1 MPSLRAGCLR
11 FRLMAGPQLTLA
23 PRDKAEV
30 RPLAEYAEQAYLDY
44 SMYVILDRAL
54 PHLADGLK
62 PVQRR
67 IVYAMS
73 ELGLAATAKPRKS
86 ARTIGDVIG
95 KFHPHGDAAC
105 YEAMVH
111 LAQPFAYR
119 HPLVD
124 GHGNFGAADD
134 PKSFAAMRYT
144 EARLTAYA
152 QTLLA
157 ELGQGTVNWADNFDG
172 TLKEPE
178 LLPAQLPNLLI
189 NGSSGIAVG
198 MSTDIPPHNLG
209 ELAEALERIAARP
222 KLHYD
227 TLSSL
232 IPGPDF
238 PTGGV
243 LITPAEEIREMY
255 RKGHGILRL
264 RGTWKREEGTV
275 VIHELPWQVSGSRLL
290 EQIAKQ
296 MRAKR
301 LPMLENLRDESDHEN
316 PVRLILIPRS
326 SRVDVDALIAHL
338 YATTDLER
346 SVRVNLNVIGQDG
359 RPRVRD
365 LRGLLVEWLQ
375 FRRATLRR
383 RLEHRENQVSVRL
396 HVLEGLMIAYLN
408 LDEVIAIVRYEDDPK
423 ARLMKRFNLSAEQ
436 ADGILN
442 IRLRNL
448 ARIEEQKLLAEQDEL
463 EAEREDLRATLGDRH
478 KFDKLMITEF
488 RALAKEHGNKR
499 RTRIVDSAPPAAAF
513 QDEDVTPAEPITV
526 VLSRHGFARAGKG
539 HELDSAGLNF
549 RPGDDLLCDLP
560 CKSNQQVVFLSSE
573 GRVYTLPAHSLPS
586 ARTLGEPL
594 SSRFN
599 VADGERW
606 SGMMGGDPET
616 RWLVCGTRGHG
627 FMAKTG
633 GLYSRSRS
641 GKAFL
646 NLPDKAEPLM
656 PVPSPDGTVRVA
668 AVSDD
673 GRLLLFPAE
682 ELPEAAAGRGVLLI
696 GLKNGERLAAATLI
710 GLRDRLIMQCGDRK
724 MTLRGQALESY
735 AGKRARRGRALPRG
749 WQKNVTRL
757 ARDPFRG
764 G

>member
-1 MPSLRAGCLR
+1 
-11 FRLMAGPQLTLA
+11 MAGPQLTLA
-23 PRDKAEV
+23 PRDNAQAQ
-30 RPLAEYAEQAYLDY
+30 PLAEYAEQAYLDY

-124 GHGNFGAADD
+124 GHGNFGAVDD

-157 ELGQGTVNWADNFDG
+157 ELGQGTVDWADNFDG
-172 TLKEPE
+172 SLKEPE

-198 MSTDIPPHNLG
+198 MSTDIPPHNLR
-209 ELAEALERIAARP
+209 ELAEALERVAAHP

-227 TLSSL
+227 TLFSL

-243 LITPAEEIREMY
+243 LITPAEEIQEMY
-255 RKGHGILRL
+255 RTGHGILRL

-296 MRAKR
+296 MRARR

-316 PVRLILIPRS
+316 PVRLVLIPRS

-338 YATTDLER
+338 YATTDLEK

-365 LRGLLVEWLQ
+365 LRGLLVEWLR
-375 FRRATLRR
+375 FRRATVRR
-383 RLEHRENQVSVRL
+383 RLEHREGQVSTRL
-396 HVLEGLMIAYLN
+396 HVLEGLLIAYLN
-408 LDEVIAIVRYEDDPK
+408 LDEVINIVRYEDDPK
-423 ARLMKRFNLSAEQ
+423 ASLMERFNLSAEQ

-463 EAEREDLRATLGDRH
+463 EAERKDLRATLGDSH
-478 KFDKLMITEF
+478 KFDKLMIAEF
-488 RALAKEHGNKR
+488 RALALEHGDER

-513 QDEDVTPAEPITV
+513 QEEDVTPAESLTV

-539 HELDSAGLNF
+539 HELDSASLSF
-549 RPGDDLLCDLP
+549 RPGDEMLCDLP
-560 CKSNQQVVFLSSE
+560 CKSIQQVVFLSSE
-573 GRVYTLPAHSLPS
+573 GRVYSLAAHSLPS

-599 VADGERW
+599 MSDGARW
-606 SGMMGGDPET
+606 SGVMGGDPET

-627 FMAKTG
+627 FMARTG
-633 GLYSRSRS
+633 GLYTRSRA

-646 NLPDKAEPLM
+646 NLPDQAKPLL
-656 PVPSPDGTVRVA
+656 PVPAPSGAVRVA

-682 ELPEAAAGRGVLLI
+682 ELPEAAGGRGVLLI

-710 GLRDRLIMQCGDRK
+710 GPRDRLIIQCGDRK

-735 AGKRARRGRALPRG
+735 FGKRALRGRALPRG

-757 ARDPFRG
+757 APDPFRG

>member
-1 MPSLRAGCLR
+1 MG
-11 FRLMAGPQLTLA
+11 GPQLTLV
-23 PRDKAEV
+23 PRENAET

-95 KFHPHGDAAC
+95 KFHPHGDSAC

-124 GHGNFGAADD
+124 GHGNFGAVDD

-157 ELGQGTVNWADNFDG
+157 ELGQGTVEWTDNFDG

-178 LLPAQLPNLLI
+178 LLPAQLPNVLI

-198 MSTDIPPHNLG
+198 MSTDIPPHNLR
-209 ELAEALERIAARP
+209 ELAVALERIAARP
-222 KLHYD
+222 KLQYD
-227 TLSSL
+227 TLLGL

-238 PTGGV
+238 PTGGE
-243 LITPAEEIREMY
+243 LITPAAEIGEIY
-255 RKGHGILRL
+255 RKGQGVLRV
-264 RGTWKREEGTV
+264 RAAWKREEGAV
-275 VIHELPWQVSGSRLL
+275 VVHELPWQVSGSRVL

-316 PVRLILIPRS
+316 PVRLVLVPRS
-326 SRVDVDALIAHL
+326 ARVDADALMAHL
-338 YATTDLER
+338 FATTDLER
-346 SVRVNLNVIGQDG
+346 SLRVNMNVIGEDG

-365 LRGLLVEWLQ
+365 LRDMLAEWLK

-383 RLEHRENQVSVRL
+383 RLKHREDQVSMRL

-408 LDEVIAIVRYEDDPK
+408 LDEVIRIVRYEENPRD
-423 ARLMKRFNLSAEQ
+423 RLMERFKLSREQ
-436 ADGILN
+436 AEGILN

-448 ARIEEQKLLAEQDEL
+448 ARIEEEKLLAEQDEL
-463 EAEREDLRATLGDRH
+463 EAEREVLRTTLADKS
-478 KFDKLMITEF
+478 KFDRLMIDEF
-488 RALAKEHGNKR
+488 RKLAETHGDER
-499 RTRIVDSAPPAAAF
+499 RTRIVDGAPPAAAF
-513 QDEDVTPAEPITV
+513 QDEDVTPAEPVTV
-526 VLSRHGFARAGKG
+526 VLSRHGFARTGKG
-539 HELDSAGLNF
+539 HELDSASLSF
-549 RPGDDLLCDLP
+549 RPGDELLCDLP

-586 ARTLGEPL
+586 ARTHGEPL

-599 VADGERW
+599 VADGARFV
-606 SGMMGGDPET
+606 GVLGGDPQS

-627 FMAKTG
+627 FLANTG
-633 GLYSRSRS
+633 KLFSRSRS

-646 NLPDKAEPLM
+646 NLPEDSRPLM
-656 PVPSPDGTVRVA
+656 PVPALESDSRVA
-668 AVSDD
+668 AVSED
-673 GRLLLFPAE
+673 GRLLLFPAA
-682 ELPEAAAGRGVLLI
+682 ELPEAASGRGVLLI
-696 GLKNGERLAAATLI
+696 GLKKSERLAAATVI
-710 GLRDRLIMQCGDRK
+710 GLRDRLIVHCGERK
-724 MTLRGQALESY
+724 MTLRGQTLEGY
-735 AGKRARRGRALPRG
+735 LGKRALRGRMLPRG

>member
-1 MPSLRAGCLR
+1 
-11 FRLMAGPQLTLA
+11 MAGPQLRLV
-23 PRDKAEV
+23 PRENAEA

-95 KFHPHGDAAC
+95 KFHPHGDSAC

-124 GHGNFGAADD
+124 GHGNFGAIDD

-157 ELGQGTVNWADNFDG
+157 ELGQGTVDWTDNFDG

-178 LLPAQLPNLLI
+178 LLPAQLPNVLV

-198 MSTDIPPHNLG
+198 MSTDIPPHNLR
-209 ELAEALERIAARP
+209 ELAVALERLAARP
-222 KLHYD
+222 GMRYA
-227 TLSSL
+227 TLAGL

-238 PTGGV
+238 PTGGE
-243 LITPAEEIREMY
+243 LITPAAEILEIY
-255 RKGHGILRL
+255 RKGRGVLRV
-264 RGTWKREEGTV
+264 RASWKREAGAV
-275 VIHELPWQVSGSRLL
+275 VIHELPWQVSGSRVL

-316 PVRLILIPRS
+316 PVRLVLQPRS
-326 SRVDVDALIAHL
+326 ARVDMEALMAHL
-338 YATTDLER
+338 FATTDLER
-346 SVRVNLNVIGQDG
+346 SLRVNLNVIGEDG

-365 LRGLLVEWLQ
+365 LRGMLVEWLG
-375 FRRATLRR
+375 FRRGTLRR
-383 RLEHRENQVSVRL
+383 RLKHREDQVSMRL
-396 HVLEGLMIAYLN
+396 HILEGLMIAYLN
-408 LDEVIAIVRYEDDPK
+408 LDEVIAIVRYEDNPK
-423 ARLMKRFNLSAEQ
+423 ARLMERFRLSSEQ

-463 EAEREDLRATLGDRH
+463 EAEREVLRATLGDKA
-478 KFDKLMITEF
+478 KFDKLMISEF
-488 RALAKEHGNKR
+488 RALAGEHGDGR
-499 RTRIVDSAPPAAAF
+499 RTRIVDGAPPAAAF
-513 QDEDVTPAEPITV
+513 QEEDVTPAEPLTV

-539 HELDSAGLNF
+539 HELDSAGLGF
-549 RPGDDLLCDLP
+549 RPGDELLCDLP
-560 CKSNQQVVFLSSE
+560 CKSNQQVVFLSNE
-573 GRVYTLPAHSLPS
+573 GRVYSLPAHSLPS
-586 ARTLGEPL
+586 ARTHGEPL

-599 VADGERW
+599 LADGARF
-606 SGMMGGDPET
+606 SGMIGGDPES

-627 FMAKTG
+627 FVATAGK
-633 GLYSRSRS
+633 LVSRSRS

-646 NLPDKAEPLM
+646 NLPEGAEPLL
-656 PVPSPDGTVRVA
+656 PVPALAPNSRVA
-668 AVSDD
+668 AVSGD
-673 GRLLLFPAE
+673 GRLLLFPLA
-682 ELPEAAAGRGVLLI
+682 ELPESAAGRGVLLI
-696 GLKNGERLAAATLI
+696 GLKKSERLAAATVI
-710 GLRDRLIMQCGDRK
+710 GLRDRLEVHCGKRK
-724 MTLRGQALESY
+724 MTLRGQALENY
-735 AGKRARRGRALPRG
+735 AGKRALRGRLLPRG

-757 ARDPFRG
+757 ARDSFRG

>member
-1 MPSLRAGCLR
+1 
-11 FRLMAGPQLTLA
+11 MAGPQLKLV
-23 PRDKAEV
+23 PRDSAEA

-54 PHLADGLK
+54 PHLSDGLK

-124 GHGNFGAADD
+124 GHGNFGAVDD

-157 ELGQGTVNWADNFDG
+157 ELDQGTVEWADNFDG

-178 LLPAQLPNLLI
+178 LLPAPLPNLLV

-198 MSTDIPPHNLG
+198 MSTDIPPHNLR
-209 ELAEALERIAARP
+209 ELAAVVERLARQP
-222 KLHYD
+222 RLSLR
-227 TLSSL
+227 TLCSL
-232 IPGPDF
+232 VPGPDF
-238 PTGGV
+238 PTGGE
-243 LITPAEEIREMY
+243 LITPREELKEIY
-255 RKGHGILRL
+255 RKGRGVMRL
-264 RGTWKREEGTV
+264 RASFTREDSSI
-275 VIHELPWQVSGSRLL
+275 VIHELPWQVSGSRVL
-290 EQIAKQ
+290 EQIARQ
-296 MRAKR
+296 MNAKR
-301 LPMLENLRDESDHEN
+301 LPMLEGLRDESDHEN
-316 PVRLILIPRS
+316 PVRLVLTPRS
-326 SRVDVDALIAHL
+326 SRVDMDALMAHL
-338 YATTDLER
+338 FATTDLER
-346 SVRVNLNVIGQDG
+346 FVRVNLNVIGQDG

-365 LRGLLVEWLQ
+365 LRGLLLEWLA

-383 RLEHRENQVSVRL
+383 RLAYREDQVSQRL

-408 LDEVIAIVRYEDDPK
+408 LDEVIRIVRYEDDPK
-423 ARLMKRFNLSAEQ
+423 ARLMETFNLSAEQ
-436 ADGILN
+436 ANGILN

-448 ARIEEQKLLAEQDEL
+448 ARIEEEKLLAEQEEL
-463 EAEREDLRATLGDRH
+463 EAERDELRTMLADSA
-478 KFDKLMITEF
+478 KFDELMISEF
-488 RALAKEHGNKR
+488 RELAKTHGDER
-499 RTRIVDSAPPAAAF
+499 RTRIVDDAPAAQAF
-513 QDEDVTPAEPITV
+513 QEEDVTPAQALTV

-539 HELDSAGLNF
+539 HELDSAALSF
-549 RPGDDLLCDLP
+549 RPGDELLGGLP
-560 CKSNQQVVFLSSE
+560 CKSNQQVVFLSND
-573 GRVYTLPAHSLPS
+573 GRVYTLLAHSLPS

-599 VADGERW
+599 VADGATW
-606 SGMMGGDPET
+606 SGLMGGPPER
-616 RWLVCGTRGHG
+616 RWLICATGGHG
-627 FMAKTG
+627 FVAALG
-633 GLYSRSRS
+633 GLYTRSRV

-646 NLPDKAEPLM
+646 KLAEESEPM
-656 PVPSPDGTVRVA
+656 QPAPVPDPDSRVA
-668 AVSDD
+668 AVSSA
-673 GRLLLFPAE
+673 GRLLLFPLA
-682 ELPEAAAGRGVLLI
+682 ELPEAAGGRGVLLMKLGEGENLRAAIVI
-696 GLKNGERLAAATLI
+696 GA
-710 GLRDRLIMQCGDRK
+710 RDRLVVHCGQRK
-724 MTLRGQALESY
+724 MTLRGQALEKY
-735 AGKRARRGRALPRG
+735 AGKRALRGRLLPRG
-749 WQKNVTRL
+749 WHNNVTRL

>member
-1 MPSLRAGCLR
+1 MG
-11 FRLMAGPQLTLA
+11 GPQLTLV
-23 PRDKAEV
+23 PRENAET

-95 KFHPHGDAAC
+95 KFHPHGDSAC

-124 GHGNFGAADD
+124 GHGNFGAVDD

-157 ELGQGTVNWADNFDG
+157 ELGQGTVEWTDNFDG

-178 LLPAQLPNLLI
+178 LLPAQLPNVLV

-198 MSTDIPPHNLG
+198 MSTDIPPHNLR
-209 ELAEALERIAARP
+209 ELSVALERIAARP

-227 TLSSL
+227 TLLGL

-238 PTGGV
+238 PTGGE
-243 LITPAEEIREMY
+243 LITPAAEIQEIY
-255 RKGHGILRL
+255 RKGQGVLRV
-264 RGTWKREEGTV
+264 RAAWKREEGAV
-275 VIHELPWQVSGSRLL
+275 VVHELPWQVSGSRVL

-316 PVRLILIPRS
+316 PVRLVLVPRS
-326 SRVDVDALIAHL
+326 ARVDAEALMAHL
-338 YATTDLER
+338 FATTDLER
-346 SVRVNLNVIGQDG
+346 SLRVNMNVIGEDG

-365 LRGLLVEWLQ
+365 LRDMLAEWLK

-383 RLEHRENQVSVRL
+383 RLKHREDQVSMRL

-408 LDEVIAIVRYEDDPK
+408 LDEVIRIVRYEENPRD
-423 ARLMKRFNLSAEQ
+423 RLMERFKLSREQ
-436 ADGILN
+436 AEGILN

-448 ARIEEQKLLAEQDEL
+448 ARIEEEKLLAEQDEL
-463 EAEREDLRATLGDRH
+463 EAEREELRTTLADKP
-478 KFDKLMITEF
+478 KFDKLMIDEF
-488 RALAKEHGNKR
+488 RKLAETHGDER

-513 QDEDVTPAEPITV
+513 QDEDVTPAEPVTV
-526 VLSRHGFARAGKG
+526 VLSRHGFARTGKG
-539 HELDSAGLNF
+539 HELDSASLSF
-549 RPGDDLLCDLP
+549 RPGDELLCDLP
-560 CKSNQQVVFLSSE
+560 CKSNQQVVFLSNE

-586 ARTLGEPL
+586 ARTHGEPL

-599 VADGERW
+599 LADGARFV
-606 SGMMGGDPET
+606 GVLGGDPQS

-627 FMAKTG
+627 FLANTG
-633 GLYSRSRS
+633 KLFSRSRS

-646 NLPDKAEPLM
+646 NLPEDSRPLM
-656 PVPSPDGTVRVA
+656 PVPALESDSRVA
-668 AVSDD
+668 AVSED

-682 ELPEAAAGRGVLLI
+682 EMPEAASGRGVLLI
-696 GLKNGERLAAATLI
+696 GLKKSERLAAATVI
-710 GLRDRLIMQCGDRK
+710 GLRDRLIVQCGERK
-724 MTLRGQALESY
+724 MTLRGQTLEGY
-735 AGKRARRGRALPRG
+735 LGKRTLRGRMLPRG

>member
-1 MPSLRAGCLR
+1 
-11 FRLMAGPQLTLA
+11 MAGPQLTLA
-23 PRDKAEV
+23 PRENAET

-95 KFHPHGDAAC
+95 KFHPHGDSAC

-124 GHGNFGAADD
+124 GHGNFGAIDD

-157 ELGQGTVNWADNFDG
+157 ELGQGTVEWTDNFDG

-178 LLPAQLPNLLI
+178 LLPAQLPNVLI

-198 MSTDIPPHNLG
+198 MSTDIPPHNLR
-209 ELAEALERIAARP
+209 ELAVALERIAARP

-227 TLSSL
+227 TLLGL

-238 PTGGV
+238 PTGGE
-243 LITPAEEIREMY
+243 LITPAAEIREIY
-255 RKGHGILRL
+255 RKGQGVLRV
-264 RGTWKREEGTV
+264 RAAWKREEGAV
-275 VIHELPWQVSGSRLL
+275 VVHELPWQVSGSRVL

-316 PVRLILIPRS
+316 PVRLVLAPRS
-326 SRVDVDALIAHL
+326 ARVDAEALMAHL
-338 YATTDLER
+338 FATTDLER
-346 SVRVNLNVIGQDG
+346 SLRVNMNVIGEDG

-365 LRGLLVEWLQ
+365 LRDLLVEWLK

-383 RLEHRENQVSVRL
+383 RLKHREDQVSMRL

-408 LDEVIAIVRYEDDPK
+408 LDEVIRIVRYEENPRD
-423 ARLMKRFNLSAEQ
+423 RLMERFKLSREQ
-436 ADGILN
+436 AEGILN

-448 ARIEEQKLLAEQDEL
+448 ARIEEEKLLAEQEEL
-463 EAEREDLRATLGDRH
+463 EAEREVLRAILADKAKLDR
-478 KFDKLMITEF
+478 LMIDEF
-488 RALAKEHGNKR
+488 RKLAETHGDER

-513 QDEDVTPAEPITV
+513 QDEDVTPAESVTV
-526 VLSRHGFARAGKG
+526 VLSSHGFARAGKG
-539 HELDSAGLNF
+539 HELDSASLSF
-549 RPGDDLLCDLP
+549 RPGDELLCDLP
-560 CKSNQQVVFLSSE
+560 CKSNQQVVFLSNE

-586 ARTLGEPL
+586 ARTHGEPL

-599 VADGERW
+599 VADGARFV
-606 SGMMGGDPET
+606 GMLGGDPKS

-627 FMAKTG
+627 FLANTG
-633 GLYSRSRS
+633 KLFSRSRS

-646 NLPDKAEPLM
+646 NLPEDSRPLM
-656 PVPSPDGTVRVA
+656 PVPALESDSRVA
-668 AVSDD
+668 AVSED

-682 ELPEAAAGRGVLLI
+682 ELPQAASGRGVLLI
-696 GLKNGERLAAATLI
+696 GLKKSERLAAATVI
-710 GLRDRLIMQCGDRK
+710 GLRDRLIVHCGERR
-724 MTLRGQALESY
+724 MTLRGQALEGY
-735 AGKRARRGRALPRG
+735 LGKRALRGRMLPRG

>member
-1 MPSLRAGCLR
+1 
-11 FRLMAGPQLTLA
+11 MAGPQLTLV
-23 PRDKAEV
+23 PRDNAEA

-124 GHGNFGAADD
+124 GHGNFGAVDD

-157 ELGQGTVNWADNFDG
+157 ELGQGTVEWTDNFDG

-198 MSTDIPPHNLG
+198 MSTDIPPHNLR
-209 ELAEALERIAARP
+209 ELVRALEKVAARP
-222 KLHYD
+222 KIHYD
-227 TLSSL
+227 TLCSL

-238 PTGGV
+238 PMGGK
-243 LITPAEEIREMY
+243 LITPCEEIQEIY
-255 RKGHGILRL
+255 KKGQGVLRL
-264 RGTWKREEGTV
+264 RAAWRNEDGAI
-275 VIHELPWQVSGSRLL
+275 VIHELPWQVSGSRVL

-301 LPMLENLRDESDHEN
+301 LPMLENLRDESDHES
-316 PVRLILIPRS
+316 PVRLVLVPRS
-326 SRVDVDALIAHL
+326 SRVNLDALMAHL
-338 YATTDLER
+338 FATTDLER
-346 SVRVNLNVIGQDG
+346 SLRVNMNIIGEDG

-365 LRGLLVEWLQ
+365 LRGVLVEWLA

-383 RLEHRENQVSVRL
+383 RLKYREDQVSMRL
-396 HVLEGLMIAYLN
+396 HVLEGLLIAYLN
-408 LDEVIAIVRYEDDPK
+408 LDEVIAIVRYEDNPK
-423 ARLMKRFNLSAEQ
+423 ARLMERFNLSSEQ
-436 ADGILN
+436 AEGILN

-448 ARIEEQKLLAEQDEL
+448 ARIEEQKLLAEQEEL
-463 EAEREDLRATLGDRH
+463 EAEREALRSTLDDKV
-478 KFDKLMITEF
+478 KFDKLMISEF
-488 RALAKEHGNKR
+488 RALAEKHGDAR
-499 RTRIVDSAPPAAAF
+499 RTRIVDGAPPAAAF
-513 QDEDVTPAEPITV
+513 QEEDVTPAEPLTV

-539 HELDSAGLNF
+539 HELDSASLSF
-549 RPGDDLLCDLP
+549 RPGDELLCDLP
-560 CKSNQQVVFLSSE
+560 CKSNQQVVFLNSE
-573 GRVYTLPAHSLPS
+573 GRVYSLVSHSLPS

-599 VADGERW
+599 LPDGAQW
-606 SGMMGGDPET
+606 SGMLGGDPKS

-627 FMAKTG
+627 FLAKTSA
-633 GLYSRSRS
+633 LYSRARS

-646 NLPDKAEPLM
+646 NLPEGAQPLP
-656 PVPSPDGTVRVA
+656 PVAAPGGKCIVA

-682 ELPEAAAGRGVLLI
+682 ELPEAAGGRGVLLM
-696 GLKNGERLAAATLI
+696 GLKNGEQLVAATLI
-710 GLRDRLIMQCGDRK
+710 GLRDRLIVHCGARK
-724 MTLRGQALESY
+724 MTLRGQSLENY
-735 AGKRARRGRALPRG
+735 LGKRALRGRMLPRG
-749 WQKNVTRL
+749 WQNNITRL
-757 ARDPFRG
+757 QCDPFRG

>member
-1 MPSLRAGCLR
+1 
-11 FRLMAGPQLTLA
+11 MAGPQLTLV
-23 PRDKAEV
+23 PRENADR

-95 KFHPHGDAAC
+95 KFHPHGDSAC

-124 GHGNFGAADD
+124 GHGNFGAIDD

-157 ELGQGTVNWADNFDG
+157 ELGQGTVDWTDNFDG

-178 LLPAQLPNLLI
+178 LLPAQLPNVLI

-198 MSTDIPPHNLG
+198 MSTDIPPHNLR
-209 ELAEALERIAARP
+209 ELAVALERIAARP
-222 KLHYD
+222 GLHYD
-227 TLSSL
+227 TLGGL

-238 PTGGV
+238 PTGGE
-243 LITPAEEIREMY
+243 LITPAEEIREIY
-255 RKGHGILRL
+255 KKGQGVLRV
-264 RGTWKREEGTV
+264 RASWKREEGSV
-275 VIHELPWQVSGSRLL
+275 VIHELPWQVSGSRVL
-290 EQIAKQ
+290 EQIARQ

-316 PVRLILIPRS
+316 PVRLVLTPRS
-326 SRVDVDALIAHL
+326 SRVDIDALMAHL
-338 YATTDLER
+338 FATTDLER
-346 SVRVNLNVIGQDG
+346 SLRVNLNVIGEDG

-365 LRGLLVEWLQ
+365 LRGILVEWLE

-383 RLEHRENQVSVRL
+383 RLKYREDQVSLRL

-408 LDEVIAIVRYEDDPK
+408 LDEVIAIVRYQDDPK
-423 ARLMKRFNLSAEQ
+423 ARLMERFNLSSEQ
-436 ADGILN
+436 AEGILN

-448 ARIEEQKLLAEQDEL
+448 ARIEEQKLLAEQEQL
-463 EAEREDLRATLGDRH
+463 EAERKVLRATLADKAR
-478 KFDKLMITEF
+478 FDKLMIAEF
-488 RALAKEHGNKR
+488 RELAGKHGDER
-499 RTRIVDSAPPAAAF
+499 RTRIVDGAPPAAAF
-513 QDEDVTPAEPITV
+513 QEADVTPAEPLTV

-539 HELDSAGLNF
+539 HELDSAGLGF
-549 RPGDDLLCDLP
+549 RPGDELLCDLP
-560 CKSNQQVVFLSSE
+560 CKSNQQVVFLSNE
-573 GRVYTLPAHSLPS
+573 GRVYTLSAHSLPS
-586 ARTLGEPL
+586 ARTHGEPL

-599 VADGERW
+599 VADGARF
-606 SGMMGGDPET
+606 SGMMGGDPDS

-627 FMAKTG
+627 FLATTG
-633 GLYSRSRS
+633 RLYSRSRA

-646 NLPDKAEPLM
+646 NLPEDAEPLL
-656 PVPSPDGTVRVA
+656 PAPAPGPDCRVA
-668 AVSDD
+668 AASGD
-673 GRLLLFPAE
+673 GRLLLFPLE
-682 ELPEAAAGRGVLLI
+682 EMPEAASGRGAMLI
-696 GLKNGERLAAATLI
+696 GLKKSERLAAATVL
-710 GLRDRLIMQCGDRK
+710 GPRDRLVVHCGERK
-724 MTLRGQALESY
+724 MTLRGQALEKFL
-735 AGKRARRGRALPRG
+735 GKRALRGRLLPRG

>member
-1 MPSLRAGCLR
+1 
-11 FRLMAGPQLTLA
+11 MAGPQLTLV
-23 PRDKAEV
+23 PRENAEA

-95 KFHPHGDAAC
+95 KFHPHGDSAC

-124 GHGNFGAADD
+124 GHGNFGAIDD

-157 ELGQGTVNWADNFDG
+157 ELGQGTVDWTDNFDG

-178 LLPAQLPNLLI
+178 LLPAQLPNVLV

-198 MSTDIPPHNLG
+198 MSTDIPPHNLR
-209 ELAEALERIAARP
+209 ELAVALERLAARP
-222 KLHYD
+222 GMRYG
-227 TLSSL
+227 TLAGL

-238 PTGGV
+238 PTGGE
-243 LITPAEEIREMY
+243 LITPAAEIREIY
-255 RKGHGILRL
+255 RKGRGVLRV
-264 RGTWKREEGTV
+264 RASWKREAGAV
-275 VIHELPWQVSGSRLL
+275 VVHELPWQVSGSRVL

-316 PVRLILIPRS
+316 PVRLVLQPRS
-326 SRVDVDALIAHL
+326 SRVDMDALMAHL
-338 YATTDLER
+338 FATTDLER
-346 SVRVNLNVIGQDG
+346 SLRVNLNVIGEDG

-365 LRGLLVEWLQ
+365 LRGMLVEWLG

-383 RLEHRENQVSVRL
+383 RLKHREDQVSMRL
-396 HVLEGLMIAYLN
+396 HILEGLMIAYLN
-408 LDEVIAIVRYEDDPK
+408 LDEVIAIVRYENNPK
-423 ARLMKRFNLSAEQ
+423 ARLMERFRLSSEQ

-448 ARIEEQKLLAEQDEL
+448 ARIEEQKLLAEQDAL
-463 EAEREDLRATLGDRH
+463 EAEREVLRATLGDKA
-478 KFDKLMITEF
+478 KFDKLMISEF
-488 RALAKEHGNKR
+488 RTLAGEHGDGR
-499 RTRIVDSAPPAAAF
+499 RTRIVDGAAPAAAF
-513 QDEDVTPAEPITV
+513 QEEDVTPAEPLTV

-539 HELDSAGLNF
+539 HELDSAGLGF
-549 RPGDDLLCDLP
+549 RPGDELLCDLP
-560 CKSNQQVVFLSSE
+560 CKSNQQVVFLSNE
-573 GRVYTLPAHSLPS
+573 GRVYSLPAHSLPS
-586 ARTLGEPL
+586 ARTHGEPL

-599 VADGERW
+599 LADGARF
-606 SGMMGGDPET
+606 SGMIGGDPDS

-627 FMAKTG
+627 FLATAAR
-633 GLYSRSRS
+633 LYSRSRA

-646 NLPDKAEPLM
+646 NLPEGAQPLL
-656 PVPSPDGTVRVA
+656 PVPALAPNSRVA
-668 AVSDD
+668 AVSGD
-673 GRLLLFPAE
+673 GRLLLFPSA
-682 ELPEAAAGRGVLLI
+682 ELPESAAGRGVLLI
-696 GLKNGERLAAATLI
+696 GLKKTEHLAAATVI
-710 GLRDRLIMQCGDRK
+710 GPRDRLLVHCGKRK
-724 MTLRGQALESY
+724 MTLRGQALENY
-735 AGKRARRGRALPRG
+735 AGKRALRGRLLPRG

-757 ARDPFRG
+757 GRDPFRG

>member
-1 MPSLRAGCLR
+1 
-11 FRLMAGPQLTLA
+11 MAGPQLTLV
-23 PRDKAEV
+23 PRENAEK

-95 KFHPHGDAAC
+95 KFHPHGDSAC

-124 GHGNFGAADD
+124 GHGNFGAVDD

-157 ELGQGTVNWADNFDG
+157 ELGQGTVDWTDNFDG

-178 LLPAQLPNLLI
+178 LLPAQLPNVLI
-189 NGSSGIAVG
+189 NGSTGIAVG
-198 MSTDIPPHNLG
+198 MSTDIPPHNLR
-209 ELAEALERIAARP
+209 ELAAALERIAARP

-227 TLSSL
+227 TLAGL
-232 IPGPDF
+232 LPGPDF
-238 PTGGV
+238 PTGGE
-243 LITPAEEIREMY
+243 LITPAKEIQEIY
-255 RKGHGILRL
+255 RKGQGVFRV
-264 RGTWKREEGTV
+264 RASWKREQDVV
-275 VIHELPWQVSGSRLL
+275 VIHELPWQVPGSRVL
-290 EQIAKQ
+290 EQIARQ
-296 MRAKR
+296 MTAKR

-316 PVRLILIPRS
+316 PVRLVLAPRS
-326 SRVDVDALIAHL
+326 SRVDVDALMGHL
-338 YATTDLER
+338 FATTDLER
-346 SVRVNLNVIGQDG
+346 SLRVNLNVIGEDG

-365 LRGLLVEWLQ
+365 LRGMLVEWLK

-383 RLEHRENQVSVRL
+383 RLKHREDQVSMRL
-396 HVLEGLMIAYLN
+396 HILEGLMIAYLN
-408 LDEVIAIVRYEDDPK
+408 LDEVIAIVRYEDDPGT
-423 ARLMKRFNLSAEQ
+423 RLMERFNLSREQ
-436 ADGILN
+436 AEGILN

-448 ARIEEQKLLAEQDEL
+448 ARIEEEKLLAEQDEL
-463 EAEREDLRATLGDRH
+463 EAEREALRAKLADKAR
-478 KFDKLMITEF
+478 FDKLMIAEF
-488 RALAKEHGNKR
+488 RELAEEHGDER
-499 RTRIVDSAPPAAAF
+499 RTRIVDDAAPAAAY
-513 QDEDVTPAEPITV
+513 QEEDVTPAEPLTV

-539 HELDSAGLNF
+539 HELDSAALSF
-549 RPGDDLLCDLP
+549 RPGDELLCDLP

-586 ARTLGEPL
+586 ARTHGEPL

-606 SGMMGGDPET
+606 SGVMGGDPGS

-627 FMAKTG
+627 FVASTAK
-633 GLYSRSRS
+633 LFSRSRA

-646 NLPDKAEPLM
+646 NLAEDSEPLL
-656 PVPSPDGTVRVA
+656 PVPVLDSPCRVA
-668 AVSDD
+668 AVSGD
-673 GRLLLFPAE
+673 GRLLLFGVD
-682 ELPEAAAGRGVLLI
+682 ELPESAAGRGVLLI
-696 GLKNGERLAAATLI
+696 GLKNGERLAAATII
-710 GLRDRLIMQCGDRK
+710 GPRDRLLVHCGQRR
-724 MTLRGQALESY
+724 MTLRGKTLENY
-735 AGKRARRGRALPRG
+735 LGKRALRGRMLPRG
-749 WQKNVTRL
+749 WQRNVTML

>member
-1 MPSLRAGCLR
+1 MG
-11 FRLMAGPQLTLA
+11 GPQLTLV
-23 PRDKAEV
+23 PRENAET

-95 KFHPHGDAAC
+95 KFHPHGDSAC

-124 GHGNFGAADD
+124 GHGNFGAVDD

-157 ELGQGTVNWADNFDG
+157 ELGQGTVEWTDNFDG

-178 LLPAQLPNLLI
+178 LLPAQLPNVLI

-198 MSTDIPPHNLG
+198 MSTDIPPHNLR
-209 ELAEALERIAARP
+209 ELAVALERIAARP

-227 TLSSL
+227 TLLGL

-238 PTGGV
+238 PTGGE
-243 LITPAEEIREMY
+243 LITPVAEIGEIY
-255 RKGHGILRL
+255 RKGQGVLRV
-264 RGTWKREEGTV
+264 RAAWKREEGAV
-275 VIHELPWQVSGSRLL
+275 VVHELPWQVSGSRVL

-316 PVRLILIPRS
+316 PVRLVLVPRS
-326 SRVDVDALIAHL
+326 ARVDADALMAHL
-338 YATTDLER
+338 FATTDLER
-346 SVRVNLNVIGQDG
+346 SLRVNMNVIGEDG

-365 LRGLLVEWLQ
+365 LRDMLVEWLK

-383 RLEHRENQVSVRL
+383 RLKYREDQVSMRL

-408 LDEVIAIVRYEDDPK
+408 LDEVIRIVRYEENPRD
-423 ARLMKRFNLSAEQ
+423 RLMERFKLSREQ
-436 ADGILN
+436 AEGILN

-448 ARIEEQKLLAEQDEL
+448 ARIEEEKLLAEQDEL
-463 EAEREDLRATLGDRH
+463 EAEREELRTTLADKP
-478 KFDKLMITEF
+478 KFDKLMIDEF
-488 RALAKEHGNKR
+488 RKLAETHGDER

-513 QDEDVTPAEPITV
+513 QDEDVTPAEPVTV
-526 VLSRHGFARAGKG
+526 VLSRHGFARTGKG
-539 HELDSAGLNF
+539 HELDSASLSF
-549 RPGDDLLCDLP
+549 RPGDELLCDLP
-560 CKSNQQVVFLSSE
+560 CKSNQQVVFLSNE

-586 ARTLGEPL
+586 ARTHGEPL

-599 VADGERW
+599 VADGARFV
-606 SGMMGGDPET
+606 GVLGGDPQS
-616 RWLVCGTRGHG
+616 RWLVCGNRGHG
-627 FMAKTG
+627 FLANTG
-633 GLYSRSRS
+633 KLFSRSRS

-646 NLPDKAEPLM
+646 NLPEDSRPLT
-656 PVPSPDGTVRVA
+656 PVPALESDSRVA
-668 AVSDD
+668 AVSED

-682 ELPEAAAGRGVLLI
+682 ELPEAASGRGVLLI
-696 GLKNGERLAAATLI
+696 GLKKSERLAAATVI
-710 GLRDRLIMQCGDRK
+710 GLRDRLIVHCGERR
-724 MTLRGQALESY
+724 MTLRGQTLDGY
-735 AGKRARRGRALPRG
+735 LGKRALRGRMLPRG
-749 WQKNVTRL
+749 WQNNVTRL

>member
-1 MPSLRAGCLR
+1 
-11 FRLMAGPQLTLA
+11 MAGPQLTLV
-23 PRDKAEV
+23 PRESAET

-54 PHLADGLK
+54 PNLADGLK

-95 KFHPHGDAAC
+95 KFHPHGDSAC

-124 GHGNFGAADD
+124 GHGNFGAVDD

-157 ELGQGTVNWADNFDG
+157 ELGQGTVDWADNFDG
-172 TLKEPE
+172 TLKEPQ
-178 LLPAQLPNLLI
+178 LLPAQLPNVLV

-198 MSTDIPPHNLG
+198 MSTDIPPHNLR
-209 ELAEALERIAARP
+209 ELAVALERIAARP

-227 TLSSL
+227 TLTGL
-232 IPGPDF
+232 VPGPDF
-238 PTGGV
+238 PTGGE
-243 LITPAEEIREMY
+243 LITPPTEIREIY
-255 RKGHGILRL
+255 RKGQGVLRV
-264 RGTWKREEGTV
+264 RASWKREDGAV
-275 VIHELPWQVSGSRLL
+275 VIHELPWQVSGSRVL

-296 MRAKR
+296 MRSKR
-301 LPMLENLRDESDHEN
+301 LPMLENLRDESDHES
-316 PVRLILIPRS
+316 PVRLVLVPRS
-326 SRVDVDALIAHL
+326 PRVDVDALMAHL
-338 YATTDLER
+338 FATTDLER
-346 SVRVNLNVIGQDG
+346 SIRVNLNVIGEDG

-365 LRGLLVEWLQ
+365 LRGILVEWLA
-375 FRRATLRR
+375 FRRSTLRR
-383 RLEHRENQVSVRL
+383 RLKYREEQVSMRL

-423 ARLMKRFNLSAEQ
+423 ARLTERFNLSSEQ
-436 ADGILN
+436 AEGILN

-448 ARIEEQKLLAEQDEL
+448 ARIEEEKLLAEQEEL
-463 EAEREDLRATLGDRH
+463 EAEREVLRATLADKAQFDR
-478 KFDKLMITEF
+478 LMISEL
-488 RALAKEHGNKR
+488 RKLADAHGNER
-499 RTRIVDSAPPAAAF
+499 RTRIVDSAPPATAF
-513 QDEDVTPAEPITV
+513 QEEDVTPAEPLTV

-539 HELDSAGLNF
+539 HELDSAGLGF
-549 RPGDDLLCDLP
+549 RPGDELLCDLP
-560 CKSNQQVVFLSSE
+560 CKSNQQVVFLSNE

-586 ARTLGEPL
+586 ARTHGEPL
-594 SSRFN
+594 TSRFN
-599 VADGERW
+599 VADGARW
-606 SGMMGGDPET
+606 SGMIGGDPES

-627 FMAKTG
+627 FLATTG
-633 GLYSRSRS
+633 KLYSRSRS

-646 NLPDKAEPLM
+646 NLPEDAEPLM
-656 PVPSPDGTVRVA
+656 PVPVMEPKSRVA
-668 AVSDD
+668 AVSVD

-682 ELPEAAAGRGVLLI
+682 ELPDAGAGRGVLLI
-696 GLKNGERLAAATLI
+696 GLKKSERLAAATVI
-710 GLRDRLIMQCGDRK
+710 GPRDRLVVHCGMRT
-724 MTLRGQALESY
+724 MTLRGQTLENY
-735 AGKRARRGRALPRG
+735 LGKRALRGRMLPRG
-749 WQKNVTRL
+749 WQKSVTRL

>member
-1 MPSLRAGCLR
+1 
-11 FRLMAGPQLTLA
+11 MAGPQLKLVPVDSGEA
-23 PRDKAEV
+23 

-124 GHGNFGAADD
+124 GHGNFGAVDD

-157 ELGQGTVNWADNFDG
+157 ELGQGTVEWADNFDG
-172 TLKEPE
+172 SLKEPE
-178 LLPAQLPNLLI
+178 LLPAPLPNLLV

-198 MSTDIPPHNLG
+198 MSTDIPPHNLR
-209 ELAEALERIAARP
+209 ELALAVERLARSP
-222 KLHYD
+222 R
-227 TLSSL
+227 TSL
-232 IPGPDF
+232 DRLCGIVPAPDF
-238 PTGGV
+238 PTGGE
-243 LITPAEEIREMY
+243 LITPPEELKEIY
-255 RKGHGILRL
+255 RKGQGVMRL
-264 RGTWKREEGTV
+264 RASYKREGAAIV
-275 VIHELPWQVSGSRLL
+275 VHELPWQVSGSKVL
-290 EQIAKQ
+290 EQIARQ
-296 MRAKR
+296 MNAKR

-316 PVRLILIPRS
+316 PVRLVLMPRS
-326 SRVDVDALIAHL
+326 SRVDVDALMAHL
-338 YATTDLER
+338 FATTDLER

-365 LRGLLVEWLQ
+365 LRGLLVEWLA

-383 RLEHRENQVSVRL
+383 RLRHREDQVSMRL
-396 HVLEGLMIAYLN
+396 HILEGLMIAYLN
-408 LDEVIAIVRYEDDPK
+408 LDEVIRIVRYEDEPK
-423 ARLMKRFNLSAEQ
+423 ARLMERFNLSAEQ

-448 ARIEEQKLLAEQDEL
+448 ARIEEEKLLAEQDQL
-463 EAEREDLRATLGDRH
+463 EAERDGLRATLADSA
-478 KFDKLMITEF
+478 KFDKLMISEF
-488 RALAKEHGNKR
+488 RALAETHGDER
-499 RTRIVDSAPPAAAF
+499 RTRIVDGAPAAQAF
-513 QDEDVTPAEPITV
+513 QEEDLTPAEAVTV

-549 RPGDDLLCDLP
+549 RPGDELLCDLA
-560 CKSNQQVVFLSSE
+560 CKSNQQVVFLSDE

-599 VADGERW
+599 VADGAAW
-606 SGMMGGDPET
+606 SGVIGGDPEG
-616 RWLVCGTRGHG
+616 RWLVCATRGHG
-627 FMAKTG
+627 FVVATG
-633 GLYSRSRS
+633 GLYSRSRA

-646 NLPDKAEPLM
+646 NLADQSEPLQPA
-656 PVPSPDGTVRVA
+656 PVPGPESLVA

-673 GRLLLFPAE
+673 GRLLLFPVR
-682 ELPEAAAGRGVLLI
+682 ELPESAAGRGALLI
-696 GLKNGERLAAATLI
+696 GLKDGERLAAATVI
-710 GLRDRLIMQCGDRK
+710 GPRDRLLVHCGERR
-724 MTLRGQALESY
+724 MTLRGRALASY
-735 AGKRARRGRALPRG
+735 AGKRALRGRLLPRG
-749 WQKNVTRL
+749 WRNNVTRL

>member
-1 MPSLRAGCLR
+1 
-11 FRLMAGPQLTLA
+11 MAGPQLTLV
-23 PRDKAEV
+23 PRDSAEAQ
-30 RPLAEYAEQAYLDY
+30 PLAEYAEQAYLDY

-124 GHGNFGAADD
+124 GHGNFGAVDD
-134 PKSFAAMRYT
+134 PRSFAAMRYT

-152 QTLLA
+152 QALLA
-157 ELGQGTVNWADNFDG
+157 ELDQGTVDWADNFDG

-178 LLPAQLPNLLI
+178 LLPARLPNVLV

-198 MSTDIPPHNLG
+198 MSTDIPPHNLL
-209 ELAEALERIAARP
+209 ELAAALERLAARP
-222 KLHYD
+222 KLQHD
-227 TLSSL
+227 ALCRL

-238 PTGGV
+238 PTGGE
-243 LITPAEEIREMY
+243 LITSAEEIGRIY
-255 RKGHGILRL
+255 RTGRGALRL
-264 RGTWKREEGTV
+264 RGTWRREEGTA
-275 VIHELPWQVSGSRLL
+275 VICELPWQVPGSRVL
-290 EQIAKQ
+290 EQIARQ

-301 LPMLENLRDESDHEN
+301 LPMLEDLRDESDHEN
-316 PVRLILIPRS
+316 PVRLVLVPRS
-326 SRVDVDALIAHL
+326 SRVDIRALMAHL
-338 YATTDLER
+338 FATTDLER
-346 SVRVNLNVIGQDG
+346 SVRVNLNAIGQDG
-359 RPRVRD
+359 RPRVRS
-365 LRGLLVEWLQ
+365 LRSLLVEWLQ

-383 RLEHRENQVSVRL
+383 RLKHREDQVSTRL
-396 HVLEGLMIAYLN
+396 HILEGLMLACLN
-408 LDEVIAIVRYEDDPK
+408 LDEVIAIVRHEDDPRG
-423 ARLMKRFNLSAEQ
+423 RLMDHFSLSAEQ

-448 ARIEEQKLLAEQDEL
+448 ARIEEQKMLAEQDRL
-463 EAEREDLRATLGDRH
+463 EAEREALRAILDDKAR
-478 KFDKLMITEF
+478 FDKLMIAEF
-488 RALAKEHGNKR
+488 REQAREHGDER
-499 RTRIVDSAPPAAAF
+499 RTRIVDDAPPASAF
-513 QDEDVTPAEPITV
+513 QEQDLTPAEPVTV

-539 HELDSAGLNF
+539 HDLDSASLNF
-549 RPGDDLLCDLP
+549 RPGDELLCDLS
-560 CKSNQQVVFLSSE
+560 CKSNQQVVFLSNE
-573 GRVYTLPAHSLPS
+573 GRVYSLPTHSLPS
-586 ARTLGEPL
+586 ARTHGEPL

-599 VADGERW
+599 LADGARF
-606 SGMMGGDPET
+606 SGMIGGDPES

-627 FMAKTG
+627 FLATVGK
-633 GLYSRSRS
+633 LFSRSRS

-646 NLPDKAEPLM
+646 NLPEGAQPLL
-656 PVPSPDGTVRVA
+656 PVPALEPDSRVA
-668 AVSDD
+668 AVSGD
-673 GRLLLFPAE
+673 GRLLLFPSA
-682 ELPEAAAGRGVLLI
+682 ELPESAAGRGVLLI
-696 GLKNGERLAAATLI
+696 GLKNAEYLAAATVI
-710 GLRDRLIMQCGDRK
+710 GLRDRLEVHCGARR
-724 MTLRGQALESY
+724 MTLRGQALENY
-735 AGKRARRGRALPRG
+735 VGRRALRGRLLPRG

>member
-1 MPSLRAGCLR
+1 MG
-11 FRLMAGPQLTLA
+11 GPQLKLVPA
-23 PRDKAEV
+23 DSAEP

-54 PHLADGLK
+54 PHLGDGLK

-124 GHGNFGAADD
+124 GHGNFGAVDD

-157 ELGQGTVNWADNFDG
+157 ELGQGTVEWADNFDG
-172 TLKEPE
+172 TLKEPQ
-178 LLPAQLPNLLI
+178 LLPAPLPNLLI

-198 MSTDIPPHNLG
+198 MSTDIPPHNMR
-209 ELAEALERIAARP
+209 ELAVAAERLAKNP
-222 KLHYD
+222 GMSLGKLC
-227 TLSSL
+227 SL
-232 IPGPDF
+232 VPGPDF
-238 PTGGV
+238 PTGGQ
-243 LITPAEEIREMY
+243 LITPQEELREIY
-255 RKGHGILRL
+255 RKGHGVMRL
-264 RGTWKREEGTV
+264 RASFRREDSLI
-275 VIHELPWQVSGSRLL
+275 VIHELPWQVSGSRVL
-290 EQIAKQ
+290 EQIARQ
-296 MRAKR
+296 MNAKR
-301 LPMLENLRDESDHEN
+301 LPMLETLRDESDHEN
-316 PVRLILIPRS
+316 PVRLVLEPRS
-326 SRVDVDALIAHL
+326 SRVDADAVMAHL
-338 YATTDLER
+338 FATTDLER

-359 RPRVRD
+359 RPRIRD
-365 LRGLLVEWLQ
+365 LRGLLLEWLA

-383 RLEHRENQVSVRL
+383 RLKHREEQVSQRL

-408 LDEVIAIVRYEDDPK
+408 IDEVIRIVRYEDDPK
-423 ARLMKRFNLSAEQ
+423 AQLMAGFNLSAEQ

-448 ARIEEQKLLAEQDEL
+448 ARIEEEKLLAEQEKL
-463 EAEREDLRATLGDRH
+463 EAERRELRSTLADSA
-478 KFDKLMITEF
+478 KFDQLMISEF
-488 RALAKEHGNKR
+488 RELATAHGDER
-499 RTRIVDSAPPAAAF
+499 RTRIVDGAPAAQAF
-513 QDEDVTPAEPITV
+513 QEEDVAPAEALTV

-539 HELDSAGLNF
+539 HELDSAALNY
-549 RPGDDLLCDLP
+549 RPGDELLCDLR
-560 CKSNQQVVFLSSE
+560 CQSNQQVVLLSSE

-599 VADGERW
+599 VADGAVW
-606 SGMMGGDPET
+606 VGLMGGGPGGS
-616 RWLVCGTRGHG
+616 WLVCATGGHG
-627 FMAKTG
+627 FIAATG
-633 GLYSRSRS
+633 KLYSRSRA

-646 NLPDKAEPLM
+646 KLAEGSEPM
-656 PVPSPDGTVRVA
+656 PPAAVPGSDSRVA
-668 AVSDD
+668 VASSD
-673 GRLLLFPAE
+673 GRLLLFAVE
-682 ELPEAAAGRGVLLI
+682 ELPESAAARGVLLM
-696 GLKNGERLAAATLI
+696 GLKKGERLAAATVI
-710 GLRDRLIMQCGDRK
+710 GARDRLAVHCGKRR
-724 MTLRGQALESY
+724 MTLRGQALEDY
-735 AGKRARRGRALPRG
+735 AGKRARRGRLLPRG
-749 WQKNVTRL
+749 WRNNVTRL
-757 ARDPFRG
+757 SREAFRG

>member
-1 MPSLRAGCLR
+1 MG
-11 FRLMAGPQLTLA
+11 GPQLKLV
-23 PRDKAEV
+23 PVDGAEP

-54 PHLADGLK
+54 PHLGDGLK

-124 GHGNFGAADD
+124 GHGNFGAVDD

-157 ELGQGTVNWADNFDG
+157 ELAQGTVEWADNFDG
-172 TLKEPE
+172 TLKEPQR
-178 LLPAQLPNLLI
+178 LPAPLPNLLI

-198 MSTDIPPHNLG
+198 MSTDIPPHNMR
-209 ELAEALERIAARP
+209 ELAVAVERLAKSP
-222 KLHYD
+222 GMSLGKLC
-227 TLSSL
+227 SL
-232 IPGPDF
+232 VPGPDF
-238 PTGGV
+238 PTGGQ
-243 LITPAEEIREMY
+243 LITPQEELREIY
-255 RKGHGILRL
+255 RKGRGVMRL
-264 RGTWKREEGTV
+264 RASFRREDSLI
-275 VIHELPWQVSGSRLL
+275 VIHELPWQVSGSRVL
-290 EQIAKQ
+290 EQIARQ
-296 MRAKR
+296 MNAKR
-301 LPMLENLRDESDHEN
+301 LPMLETLRDESDHEN
-316 PVRLILIPRS
+316 PVRLVLEPRS
-326 SRVDVDALIAHL
+326 SRVDADAVMAHL
-338 YATTDLER
+338 FATTDLER

-365 LRGLLVEWLQ
+365 LRGLLLEWLA

-383 RLEHRENQVSVRL
+383 RLKHREEQVSQRL

-408 LDEVIAIVRYEDDPK
+408 LDEVIRIVRYEDDPK
-423 ARLMKRFNLSAEQ
+423 AQLMAGFNLSAEQ

-448 ARIEEQKLLAEQDEL
+448 ARIEEEKLLAEQEKL
-463 EAEREDLRATLGDRH
+463 EAERGELRSTLADSA
-478 KFDKLMITEF
+478 KFDQLMISEF
-488 RALAKEHGNKR
+488 RELATAHGDER
-499 RTRIVDSAPPAAAF
+499 RTRIVDGAPAAQAF
-513 QDEDVTPAEPITV
+513 QEEDVAPAEALTV

-539 HELDSAGLNF
+539 HELDSAALGY
-549 RPGDDLLCDLP
+549 RPGDELLCDLR
-560 CKSNQQVVFLSSE
+560 CQSNQQVVLLSSE

-599 VADGERW
+599 VADGAVW
-606 SGMMGGDPET
+606 IGLMGGGPDGS
-616 RWLVCGTRGHG
+616 WLVCATGGHG
-627 FMAKTG
+627 FIAATG
-633 GLYSRSRS
+633 KLYSRSRA

-646 NLPDKAEPLM
+646 RLAEGSEPM
-656 PVPSPDGTVRVA
+656 PPAAVPEAGSRVA
-668 AVSDD
+668 VASSD
-673 GRLLLFPAE
+673 GRLLLFPVQ
-682 ELPEAAAGRGVLLI
+682 ELPESAAARGVLLM
-696 GLKNGERLAAATLI
+696 GLKKGERLAAATVI
-710 GLRDRLIMQCGDRK
+710 GARDRLGVHCGKRR
-724 MTLRGQALESY
+724 MTLRGQALEDY
-735 AGKRARRGRALPRG
+735 AGKRARRGRLLPRG
-749 WQKNVTRL
+749 WRNNVTRL
-757 ARDPFRG
+757 AREAFRG

>member
-1 MPSLRAGCLR
+1 
-11 FRLMAGPQLTLA
+11 MAGPQLTLV
-23 PRDKAEV
+23 PRENAET

-62 PVQRR
+62 PAQRR

-95 KFHPHGDAAC
+95 KFHPHGDSAC

-124 GHGNFGAADD
+124 GHGNFGAVDD

-157 ELGQGTVNWADNFDG
+157 ELGQGTVEWTDNFDG

-178 LLPAQLPNLLI
+178 LLPAQLPNVLI

-198 MSTDIPPHNLG
+198 MSTDIPPHNLR
-209 ELAEALERIAARP
+209 ELAVALERIAARP
-222 KLHYD
+222 KLQYD
-227 TLSSL
+227 TLLGL

-238 PTGGV
+238 PTGGE
-243 LITPAEEIREMY
+243 LITPAAEIGEIY
-255 RKGHGILRL
+255 RKGQGVLRV
-264 RGTWKREEGTV
+264 RAAWKREEGAV
-275 VIHELPWQVSGSRLL
+275 VVHELPWQVSGSRVL

-316 PVRLILIPRS
+316 PVRLVLVPRS
-326 SRVDVDALIAHL
+326 GRVDADALMAHL
-338 YATTDLER
+338 FATTDLER
-346 SVRVNLNVIGQDG
+346 SLRVNMNVIGEDG

-365 LRGLLVEWLQ
+365 LRDMLAEWLK

-383 RLEHRENQVSVRL
+383 RLKHREDQVSMRL

-408 LDEVIAIVRYEDDPK
+408 LDEVIRIVRYEENPGD
-423 ARLMKRFNLSAEQ
+423 RLMERFKLSREQ
-436 ADGILN
+436 AEGILN

-448 ARIEEQKLLAEQDEL
+448 ARIEEEKLLAEQDEL
-463 EAEREDLRATLGDRH
+463 EAEREVLRTTLADKS
-478 KFDKLMITEF
+478 KFDRLMIDEF
-488 RALAKEHGNKR
+488 RKLAETHGDER

-513 QDEDVTPAEPITV
+513 QDEDVTPAEPVTV
-526 VLSRHGFARAGKG
+526 VLSRHGFARTGKG
-539 HELDSAGLNF
+539 HELDSASLSF
-549 RPGDDLLCDLP
+549 RPGDELLCDLP
-560 CKSNQQVVFLSSE
+560 CRSNQLVVFLSSE

-586 ARTLGEPL
+586 ARTHGEPL

-599 VADGERW
+599 VADGARFV
-606 SGMMGGDPET
+606 GVLGGDPQS

-627 FMAKTG
+627 FLANTG
-633 GLYSRSRS
+633 KLFSRSRS

-646 NLPDKAEPLM
+646 NLPEDSRPLM
-656 PVPSPDGTVRVA
+656 PVPALESDSRVA
-668 AVSDD
+668 AVSED
-673 GRLLLFPAE
+673 GRLLLFPAA
-682 ELPEAAAGRGVLLI
+682 ELPEAASGRGVLLI
-696 GLKNGERLAAATLI
+696 GLKKSERLATATVI
-710 GLRDRLIMQCGDRK
+710 GLRDRLIVHCGERK
-724 MTLRGQALESY
+724 MTLRGQTLEGY
-735 AGKRARRGRALPRG
+735 LGKRALRGRMLPRG
-749 WQKNVTRL
+749 WQNNVTRL

>member
-1 MPSLRAGCLR
+1 
-11 FRLMAGPQLTLA
+11 MAGPQLTLVPSENA
-23 PRDKAEV
+23 DTQ
-30 RPLAEYAEQAYLDY
+30 PLAEYAEQAYLDY

-95 KFHPHGDAAC
+95 KFHPHGDSAC

-124 GHGNFGAADD
+124 GHGNFGAVDD

-157 ELGQGTVNWADNFDG
+157 ELGQGTVEWTDNFDG
-172 TLKEPE
+172 TLKEPG
-178 LLPAQLPNLLI
+178 LLPAQLPNVLI

-198 MSTDIPPHNLG
+198 MSTDIPPHNLR
-209 ELAEALERIAARP
+209 ELAVALERIAARP

-227 TLSSL
+227 TLLGL

-238 PTGGV
+238 PTGGE
-243 LITPAEEIREMY
+243 LITPAAEIREIY
-255 RKGHGILRL
+255 RKGRGVLRV
-264 RGTWKREEGTV
+264 RAAWKREEGAV
-275 VIHELPWQVSGSRLL
+275 VVHELPWQVSGSRVL

-316 PVRLILIPRS
+316 PVRLVLVPRS
-326 SRVDVDALIAHL
+326 ARVDAEALMAHL
-338 YATTDLER
+338 FATTDLER
-346 SVRVNLNVIGQDG
+346 SLRVNMNVIGEDG

-365 LRGLLVEWLQ
+365 LRDMLVEWLK

-383 RLEHRENQVSVRL
+383 RLKHREDQVSMRL

-408 LDEVIAIVRYEDDPK
+408 LDEVIRIVRYEENPRD
-423 ARLMKRFNLSAEQ
+423 RLMERFKLSREQ
-436 ADGILN
+436 AEGILN

-448 ARIEEQKLLAEQDEL
+448 ARIEEEKLLAEQDEL
-463 EAEREDLRATLGDRH
+463 EAEREELRTTLADKP
-478 KFDKLMITEF
+478 KFDRLMIDEF
-488 RALAKEHGNKR
+488 RKLAETHGDER

-513 QDEDVTPAEPITV
+513 QDEDVTPTEPVTV
-526 VLSRHGFARAGKG
+526 VLSRHGFARTGKG
-539 HELDSAGLNF
+539 HELDSASLSF
-549 RPGDDLLCDLP
+549 RPGDELLCDLP
-560 CKSNQQVVFLSSE
+560 CKSNQQVVFLSNE

-586 ARTLGEPL
+586 ARTHGEPL

-599 VADGERW
+599 VADGARFV
-606 SGMMGGDPET
+606 GVLGGDPQS

-627 FMAKTG
+627 FLANTG
-633 GLYSRSRS
+633 KLFSRSRS

-646 NLPDKAEPLM
+646 NLPEDSRPLM
-656 PVPSPDGTVRVA
+656 PVPALESDSRVA
-668 AVSDD
+668 AVSGD

-682 ELPEAAAGRGVLLI
+682 ELPEAASGRGVLLI
-696 GLKNGERLAAATLI
+696 GLKKSERLAAATVI
-710 GLRDRLIMQCGDRK
+710 GLRDRLIVHCGERK
-724 MTLRGQALESY
+724 MTLRGQALEGY
-735 AGKRARRGRALPRG
+735 LGKRALRGRMLPRG

>member
-1 MPSLRAGCLR
+1 
-11 FRLMAGPQLTLA
+11 MAGPQLKLV
-23 PRDKAEV
+23 PRDRAEP

-54 PHLADGLK
+54 PHLGDGLK

-124 GHGNFGAADD
+124 GHGNFGAVDD

-157 ELGQGTVNWADNFDG
+157 ELGQGTVEWADNFDG

-178 LLPAQLPNLLI
+178 LLPAPLPNLLI

-198 MSTDIPPHNLG
+198 MSTDVPPHNLR
-209 ELAEALERIAARP
+209 ELAVAVERLARNP
-222 KLHYD
+222 DMSLDKLC
-227 TLSSL
+227 SL
-232 IPGPDF
+232 VPGPDF
-238 PTGGV
+238 PTGGQ
-243 LITPAEEIREMY
+243 LITPSDELREIY
-255 RKGHGILRL
+255 RKGHGVMRL
-264 RGTWKREEGTV
+264 RASYTREDTAI
-275 VIHELPWQVSGSRLL
+275 VIHELPWQVSGSRVL
-290 EQIAKQ
+290 EQIARQ
-296 MRAKR
+296 MNARR
-301 LPMLENLRDESDHEN
+301 LPMLETLRDESDHEN
-316 PVRLILIPRS
+316 PVRLVLAPKS
-326 SRVDVDALIAHL
+326 SRVDADAVMAHL
-338 YATTDLER
+338 FATTDLER
-346 SVRVNLNVIGQDG
+346 SVRVNLNVIGSDG

-365 LRGLLVEWLQ
+365 LRGLLLEWLA

-383 RLEHRENQVSVRL
+383 RLAHREDQVSQRL
-396 HVLEGLMIAYLN
+396 HVLEGLLIAYLN
-408 LDEVIAIVRYEDDPK
+408 LDEVIRIVRYEDDPK
-423 ARLMKRFNLSAEQ
+423 ARLMESFKLSAEQ

-448 ARIEEQKLLAEQDEL
+448 ARIEEEKLLAEQEAL
-463 EAEREDLRATLGDRH
+463 EAERQTLRSTLSDSA
-478 KFDKLMITEF
+478 KFDKLMISEF
-488 RALAKEHGNKR
+488 RELAKKHGDER
-499 RTRIVDSAPPAAAF
+499 RTRIVQGAPAAQAF
-513 QDEDVTPAEPITV
+513 QEEDVTPAEALTV

-539 HELDSAGLNF
+539 HELDSAALNF
-549 RPGDDLLCDLP
+549 RPGDELLCDLP
-560 CKSNQQVVFLSSE
+560 CKSNQQVVFLSDE
-573 GRVYTLPAHSLPS
+573 GRIYSMPAHSLPS

-599 VADGERW
+599 VTDGAAW
-606 SGMMGGDPET
+606 SGLMGGEPDG
-616 RWLVCGTRGHG
+616 RWLVCATGGHG
-627 FMAKTG
+627 FVARTG
-633 GLYSRSRS
+633 GLYSRSRT

-646 NLPDKAEPLM
+646 KLAEGSEPLQ
-656 PVPSPDGTVRVA
+656 PAAVPGADSRVA
-668 AVSDD
+668 VVSDG
-673 GRLLLFPAE
+673 GRLLVFPVE
-682 ELPEAAAGRGVLLI
+682 ELPESAAARGVLLM
-696 GLKNGERLAAATLI
+696 GLKNGARLAAVTVI
-710 GLRDRLIMQCGDRK
+710 GARDRLVVHCGKRK

-735 AGKRARRGRALPRG
+735 AGKRALRGRLLPRG
-749 WQKNVTRL
+749 WQNNVTRL
-757 ARDPFRG
+757 ARDPFG
-764 G
+764 GG

>member
-1 MPSLRAGCLR
+1 MG
-11 FRLMAGPQLTLA
+11 GPQLTLV
-23 PRDKAEV
+23 PRENAET

-95 KFHPHGDAAC
+95 KFHPHGDSAC

-124 GHGNFGAADD
+124 GHGNFGAVDD

-157 ELGQGTVNWADNFDG
+157 ELGQGTVEWADNFDG

-178 LLPAQLPNLLI
+178 LLPAQLPNVLI

-198 MSTDIPPHNLG
+198 MSTDIPPHNLR
-209 ELAEALERIAARP
+209 ELAVALERIAARP

-227 TLSSL
+227 TLLGL

-238 PTGGV
+238 PTGGE
-243 LITPAEEIREMY
+243 LITPAAEIGEIY
-255 RKGHGILRL
+255 RKGQGVLRV
-264 RGTWKREEGTV
+264 RAAWKREEGAV
-275 VIHELPWQVSGSRLL
+275 VVHELPWQVSGSRVL

-316 PVRLILIPRS
+316 PVRLVLVPRS
-326 SRVDVDALIAHL
+326 ARVDAEALMAHL
-338 YATTDLER
+338 FATTDLER
-346 SVRVNLNVIGQDG
+346 SLRVNMNVIGEDG

-365 LRGLLVEWLQ
+365 LRDMLAEWLK

-383 RLEHRENQVSVRL
+383 RLKHREDQVSIRL

-408 LDEVIAIVRYEDDPK
+408 LDEVIRIVRYEENPGD
-423 ARLMKRFNLSAEQ
+423 RLMERFKLSREQ
-436 ADGILN
+436 AEGILN

-448 ARIEEQKLLAEQDEL
+448 ARIEEEKLLAEQDEL
-463 EAEREDLRATLGDRH
+463 EAEREELRTTLADKS
-478 KFDKLMITEF
+478 KFDGLMIDEF
-488 RALAKEHGNKR
+488 RKLAETHGDER

-513 QDEDVTPAEPITV
+513 QDEDVTPAEPVTV
-526 VLSRHGFARAGKG
+526 VLSRHGFARTGKG
-539 HELDSAGLNF
+539 HELDSASLSF
-549 RPGDDLLCDLP
+549 RPGDELLCDLP
-560 CKSNQQVVFLSSE
+560 CKSNQLVVFLSNE

-586 ARTLGEPL
+586 ARTHGEPL
-594 SSRFN
+594 SSRFS
-599 VADGERW
+599 VADGARFV
-606 SGMMGGDPET
+606 GVLGGDPQS

-627 FMAKTG
+627 FVANTG
-633 GLYSRSRS
+633 KLFTRSRS

-646 NLPDKAEPLM
+646 NLPEDSRPLM
-656 PVPSPDGTVRVA
+656 PVPALESDSRVA
-668 AVSDD
+668 AVSGD
-673 GRLLLFPAE
+673 GRLLLFPVE
-682 ELPEAAAGRGVLLI
+682 EMPEAASGRGVLLI
-696 GLKNGERLAAATLI
+696 GLKKSERMAAATVI
-710 GLRDRLIMQCGDRK
+710 GLRDRLIVHCGERR
-724 MTLRGQALESY
+724 MTLRGQTLEGY
-735 AGKRARRGRALPRG
+735 LGKRALRGRMLPRG

>member
-1 MPSLRAGCLR
+1 
-11 FRLMAGPQLTLA
+11 MAGPQLSLV
-23 PRDKAEV
+23 PRGSAEA

-54 PHLADGLK
+54 PHIADGLK

-124 GHGNFGAADD
+124 GHGNFGAVDD

-152 QTLLA
+152 QTLLD
-157 ELGQGTVNWADNFDG
+157 ELDQGTVDWADNFDG

-178 LLPAQLPNLLI
+178 LLPAPLPNVLI

-209 ELAEALERIAARP
+209 ELAAAVERLAASP
-222 KLHYD
+222 GLGYDKLAE
-227 TLSSL
+227 LV
-232 IPGPDF
+232 PGPDF
-238 PTGGV
+238 PTGGE
-243 LITPAEEIREMY
+243 LITAPGDLVEIY
-255 RKGHGILRL
+255 RKGQGVMRL
-264 RGTWKREEGTV
+264 RAAYVREGASI
-275 VIHELPWQVSGSRLL
+275 VITELPWQAPGSRVL
-290 EQIAKQ
+290 EQIARQ
-296 MRAKR
+296 MNAKR
-301 LPMLENLRDESDHEN
+301 LPMLENLRDESDHES
-316 PVRLILIPRS
+316 PVRLVLTPRS
-326 SRVDVDALIAHL
+326 PRVDVAGLMAHL
-338 YATTDLER
+338 FATTDLER
-346 SVRVNLNVIGQDG
+346 SVRVNFNVIGQDG

-365 LRGLLVEWLQ
+365 LRGMLAEWLT

-383 RLEHRENQVSVRL
+383 RLAHREDKVSQRL
-396 HVLEGLMIAYLN
+396 HILEGLMIAYLN
-408 LDEVIAIVRYEDDPK
+408 IDEVIAIVRYESEP
-423 ARLMKRFNLSAEQ
+423 RVVLMERFSLSAAQ

-448 ARIEEQKLLAEQDEL
+448 ARIEEEKLLAEQEQL
-463 EAEREDLRATLGDRH
+463 EAERESLRATLADPA
-478 KFDKLMITEF
+478 KLDKLMIAEF
-488 RALAKEHGNKR
+488 RELAETHGNAR
-499 RTRIVDSAPPAAAF
+499 RTRIVDGAPAAQAF
-513 QDEDVTPAEPITV
+513 QEEDIAPAEAVTV
-526 VLSRHGFARAGKG
+526 VLSGHGFARAGKG
-539 HELDSAGLNF
+539 HDLDSAALSF
-549 RPGDDLLCDLP
+549 RPGDALLCDLP

-573 GRVYTLPAHSLPS
+573 GRVYSLPAHSLPS

-599 VADGERW
+599 VADGATW
-606 SGMMGGDPET
+606 SGLLGGEPRG
-616 RWLVCGTRGHG
+616 RWLVCGSSGHG
-627 FMAKTG
+627 FVATAG
-633 GLYSRSRS
+633 GLYSRSRA

-646 NLPDKAEPLM
+646 NLAEASRPLLPA
-656 PVPSPDGTVRVA
+656 PVAGTDSLVA
-668 AVSDD
+668 AASDS
-673 GRLLLFPAE
+673 GRLLLFSVA
-682 ELPEAAAGRGVLLI
+682 ELPETARGRGVLLM
-696 GLKNGERLAAATLI
+696 GLAKGERLAAVAVI
-710 GLRDRLIMQCGDRK
+710 GPHDRLVVQCGERR
-724 MTLRGQALESY
+724 MTLRGQALK
-735 AGKRARRGRALPRG
+735 AHLGKRARRGRPLPRG
-749 WQKNVTRL
+749 WQKNVNQL
-757 ARDPFRG
+757 IRDPFRG

>member
-1 MPSLRAGCLR
+1 MG
-11 FRLMAGPQLTLA
+11 GPQLTLV
-23 PRDKAEV
+23 PRENAET

-95 KFHPHGDAAC
+95 KFHPHGDSAC

-124 GHGNFGAADD
+124 GHGNFGAVDD

-157 ELGQGTVNWADNFDG
+157 ELGQGTVEWTDNFDG

-178 LLPAQLPNLLI
+178 LLPAQLPNVLI

-198 MSTDIPPHNLG
+198 MSTDIPPHNLR
-209 ELAEALERIAARP
+209 ELAVALERIAARP

-227 TLSSL
+227 TLLGL

-238 PTGGV
+238 PTGGE
-243 LITPAEEIREMY
+243 LITPAAEIQEIY
-255 RKGHGILRL
+255 RKGQGVLRV
-264 RGTWKREEGTV
+264 RAAWKREEGAMV
-275 VIHELPWQVSGSRLL
+275 VHELPWQVSGSRVL

-316 PVRLILIPRS
+316 PVRLVLVPRS
-326 SRVDVDALIAHL
+326 ARVDAEALMAHL
-338 YATTDLER
+338 FATTDLER
-346 SVRVNLNVIGQDG
+346 SLRVNMNVIGEDG

-365 LRGLLVEWLQ
+365 LRDMLAEWLK

-383 RLEHRENQVSVRL
+383 RLKHREDQVSMRL

-408 LDEVIAIVRYEDDPK
+408 LDEVIRIVRYEENPRD
-423 ARLMKRFNLSAEQ
+423 RLMERFKLSREQ
-436 ADGILN
+436 AEGILN

-448 ARIEEQKLLAEQDEL
+448 ARIEEEKLLAEQDEL
-463 EAEREDLRATLGDRH
+463 EAERELLRTTLADKS
-478 KFDKLMITEF
+478 KFDRLMIDEF
-488 RALAKEHGNKR
+488 RKLAETHGDER

-513 QDEDVTPAEPITV
+513 QDEDVTPAEPVTV
-526 VLSRHGFARAGKG
+526 VLSRHGFARTGKG
-539 HELDSAGLNF
+539 HELDSASLSF
-549 RPGDDLLCDLP
+549 RPGDELLCDLP
-560 CKSNQQVVFLSSE
+560 CRSNQQVVFLSNE

-586 ARTLGEPL
+586 ARTHGEPL

-599 VADGERW
+599 VADGARFV
-606 SGMMGGDPET
+606 GMLGGDPLS

-627 FMAKTG
+627 FLANTG
-633 GLYSRSRS
+633 KLFSRSRS

-646 NLPDKAEPLM
+646 NLPEDSRPLM
-656 PVPSPDGTVRVA
+656 PVSALESDSRVA
-668 AVSDD
+668 AVSED

-682 ELPEAAAGRGVLLI
+682 EMPEAASGRGVLLI
-696 GLKNGERLAAATLI
+696 GLKKSERLAAATVI
-710 GLRDRLIMQCGDRK
+710 GLRDRLIVHCGERR
-724 MTLRGQALESY
+724 MTLRGQTLEGY
-735 AGKRARRGRALPRG
+735 LGKRALRGRMLPRG

>member
-1 MPSLRAGCLR
+1 MS
-11 FRLMAGPQLTLA
+11 GPQLTLV
-23 PRDKAEV
+23 PRDNAETK
-30 RPLAEYAEQAYLDY
+30 PLAEYAEQAYLDY

-124 GHGNFGAADD
+124 GHGNFGAVDD

-152 QTLLA
+152 QTLLE
-157 ELGQGTVNWADNFDG
+157 ELDQGTVEWADNFDG

-178 LLPAQLPNLLI
+178 LLPARLPNLLI

-198 MSTDIPPHNLG
+198 MSTDIPPHNLR
-209 ELAEALERIAARP
+209 ELAAALEHIAARP
-222 KLHYD
+222 KLHDD
-227 TLSSL
+227 TLARL

-238 PTGGV
+238 PTGGE
-243 LITPAEEIREMY
+243 LITPAAEIREIY
-255 RKGHGILRL
+255 AKGRGVLRV
-264 RGTWKREEGTV
+264 RASFRREERSV
-275 VIHELPWQVSGSRLL
+275 VIHELPWQVSGSRVL

-296 MRAKR
+296 MREKR
-301 LPMLENLRDESDHEN
+301 LPMLEDIRDESDHEN
-316 PVRLILIPRS
+316 PVRLLLVPRS
-326 SRVDVDALIAHL
+326 PRVDTDALMAHL
-338 YATTDLER
+338 FATTDLER
-346 SVRVNLNVIGQDG
+346 ALRVNLNVIGEDG

-365 LRGLLVEWLQ
+365 LRGMLVEWIG

-383 RLEHRENQVSVRL
+383 RLKHREDRVSMRL

-408 LDEVIAIVRYEDDPK
+408 LDEVIAIVRTADDPRS
-423 ARLMKRFNLSAEQ
+423 RLMERFHLSREQ
-436 ADGILN
+436 ADGVLN

-448 ARIEEQKLLAEQDEL
+448 ARIEEEKLLAEQDEL
-463 EAEREDLRATLGDRH
+463 QAEREGLRATLADKA
-478 KFDKLMITEF
+478 KFDRLMIAEF
-488 RALAKEHGNKR
+488 RRLAREHGDER
-499 RTRIVDSAPPAAAF
+499 RTRIVGGAPPAAAF
-513 QDEDVTPAEPITV
+513 QEEDVAPAEPLTV

-539 HELDSAGLNF
+539 HEIDSARLSF
-549 RPGDDLLCDLP
+549 RPGDELLCDLP
-560 CKSNQQVVFLSSE
+560 CQSNQQIVFLSSE

-586 ARTLGEPL
+586 ARTHGEPL
-594 SSRFN
+594 SSRFS
-599 VADGERW
+599 VADGARF
-606 SGMMGGDPET
+606 SGVLGGDPRS
-616 RWLVCGTRGHG
+616 RWLVCGTRGYG
-627 FMAKTG
+627 FVAAAGK
-633 GLYSRSRS
+633 LFSRSRA

-646 NLPDKAEPLM
+646 NLPDGSEPLL
-656 PVPSPDGTVRVA
+656 PVPSAGPDSRVA
-668 AVSDD
+668 VASAD

-682 ELPEAAAGRGVLLI
+682 ELPESARGRGVLLI
-696 GLKNGERLAAATLI
+696 GLKKGERLAAATVI
-710 GLRDRLIMQCGDRK
+710 GPRDRLRVHCGKRT
-724 MTLRGQALESY
+724 MTLRGQTLEQY
-735 AGKRARRGRALPRG
+735 AGKRALRGRSLPRG
-749 WQKNVTRL
+749 WQKNINRL
-757 ARDPFRG
+757 AREPFRG

>member
-1 MPSLRAGCLR
+1 MV
-11 FRLMAGPQLTLA
+11 
-23 PRDKAEV
+23 PRDNAEA

-111 LAQPFAYR
+111 LAQPFVYR

-124 GHGNFGAADD
+124 GHGNFGAVDD

-157 ELGQGTVNWADNFDG
+157 ELGQGTVEWTDNFDG

-198 MSTDIPPHNLG
+198 MSTDVPPHNLR
-209 ELAEALERIAARP
+209 ELAEALERVAARP
-222 KLHYD
+222 RIHYD
-227 TLSSL
+227 TLCSL
-232 IPGPDF
+232 IRGPDF
-238 PTGGV
+238 PTGGE
-243 LITPAEEIREMY
+243 LITPAAEIQEIY
-255 RKGHGILRL
+255 KKGRGILRL
-264 RGTWKREEGTV
+264 RARWKREEGSV
-275 VIHELPWQVSGSRLL
+275 VIHQLPWQVSGSRVL

-301 LPMLENLRDESDHEN
+301 LPMLENLRDESDHED
-316 PVRLILIPRS
+316 PVRLVLIPRS
-326 SRVDVDALIAHL
+326 SRVDVQALMAHL
-338 YATTDLER
+338 FATTDLER
-346 SVRVNLNVIGQDG
+346 SLRVNMNVIGEDG

-365 LRGLLVEWLQ
+365 LRAILVEWLA

-383 RLEHRENQVSVRL
+383 RLKYREDQVSMRL
-396 HVLEGLMIAYLN
+396 HVLEGLLIAYLN
-408 LDEVIAIVRYEDDPK
+408 IDEVIAIVRYEDDPK
-423 ARLMKRFNLSAEQ
+423 ARLKERFNLSNEQ
-436 ADGILN
+436 AEGILN

-463 EAEREDLRATLGDRH
+463 EAERGVLRATLGDKA
-478 KFDKLMITEF
+478 KFDKLMISEF
-488 RALAKEHGNKR
+488 RKLAKEHGDAR
-499 RTRIVDSAPPAAAF
+499 RTRIVDSAPPAAAY
-513 QDEDVTPAEPITV
+513 QKEDVTPAESLTV
-526 VLSRHGFARAGKG
+526 ILSRHGFARAGKG
-539 HELDSAGLNF
+539 HELDSAGLSF
-549 RPGDDLLCDLP
+549 RPGDELLCDLP
-560 CKSNQQVVFLSSE
+560 CKSNQQVVFLSSQ
-573 GRVYTLPAHSLPS
+573 GRVYSLPAHSLPS

-594 SSRFN
+594 SSRFT
-599 VADGERW
+599 VADGAHW
-606 SGMMGGDPET
+606 IGMMGGDPKS
-616 RWLVCGTRGHG
+616 RWLLCGTRGHG
-627 FMAKTG
+627 FLARTSA
-633 GLYSRSRS
+633 LYSRSRA

-646 NLPDKAEPLM
+646 KLPEEAQALP
-656 PVPSPDGTVRVA
+656 PVPVPDAEFRVA
-668 AVSDD
+668 AASGG
-673 GRLLLFPAE
+673 GRLLLFPAS
-682 ELPEAAAGRGVLLI
+682 ELPETSGGRGVLLI
-696 GLKNGERLAAATLI
+696 SLKNGERLTAAALI
-710 GLRDRLIMQCGDRK
+710 GPRDRLIVHCGKRK
-724 MTLRGQALESY
+724 MTLRGQALDNY
-735 AGKRARRGRALPRG
+735 LGKRALRGRMLPRG

-757 ARDPFRG
+757 ERDPFRG

>member
-1 MPSLRAGCLR
+1 
-11 FRLMAGPQLTLA
+11 MAGPQLTLV
-23 PRDKAEV
+23 PRDNAETQ
-30 RPLAEYAEQAYLDY
+30 PLAEYAEQAYLDY

-95 KFHPHGDAAC
+95 KFHPHGDSAC

-124 GHGNFGAADD
+124 GHGNFGAIDD

-144 EARLTAYA
+144 ESRLTSYA

-157 ELGQGTVNWADNFDG
+157 ELGQGTVDWTDNFDG

-178 LLPAQLPNLLI
+178 LLPAQLPNVLI
-189 NGSSGIAVG
+189 NGSTGIAVG
-198 MSTDIPPHNLG
+198 MSTDIPPHNLR
-209 ELAEALERIAARP
+209 ELAAALERIAARP

-227 TLSSL
+227 TLAGL

-238 PTGGV
+238 PTGGE
-243 LITPAEEIREMY
+243 LITPAEEIQEIY
-255 RKGHGILRL
+255 RKGQGVFRV
-264 RGTWKREEGTV
+264 RASWKREEGAV
-275 VIHELPWQVSGSRLL
+275 VIHELPWQVSGSRVL
-290 EQIAKQ
+290 EQIARQ
-296 MRAKR
+296 MRDKR

-316 PVRLILIPRS
+316 PVRLVLVPRS
-326 SRVDVDALIAHL
+326 ARVDVDALMGHL
-338 YATTDLER
+338 FATTDLER
-346 SVRVNLNVIGQDG
+346 SLRVNLNVIGEDG

-365 LRGLLVEWLQ
+365 LRGMLVEWLR

-383 RLEHRENQVSVRL
+383 RLKHREDQVSLRL

-408 LDEVIAIVRYEDDPK
+408 LDEVIAIVRNDDNPR
-423 ARLMKRFNLSAEQ
+423 ARLMERFRLSREQ
-436 ADGILN
+436 AEGILN

-448 ARIEEQKLLAEQDEL
+448 ARIEEEKLLAEQEEL
-463 EAEREDLRATLGDRH
+463 EAEREALRATLADKA
-478 KFDKLMITEF
+478 KFDRLMIAEF
-488 RALAKEHGNKR
+488 RKLAEEHGDER
-499 RTRIVDSAPPAAAF
+499 RTRIVDDAEPAAAY
-513 QDEDVTPAEPITV
+513 QEEDVTPAEPLTV

-539 HELDSAGLNF
+539 HELDSAALSF
-549 RPGDDLLCDLP
+549 RPGDELLCDLQ

-586 ARTLGEPL
+586 ARTHGEPL

-606 SGMMGGDPET
+606 SGVMGGDPGS

-627 FMAKTG
+627 FVASTAK
-633 GLYSRSRS
+633 LFSRSRA

-646 NLPDKAEPLM
+646 NLAEDSEPLL
-656 PVPSPDGTVRVA
+656 PVPVLDSQCRVA
-668 AVSDD
+668 AASGD
-673 GRLLLFPAE
+673 GRLLLFGVD
-682 ELPEAAAGRGVLLI
+682 ELPESATGRGVLLI
-696 GLKNGERLAAATLI
+696 GLKNGERLAAATI
-710 GLRDRLIMQCGDRK
+710 VGPRDRLIVHCGERR
-724 MTLRGQALESY
+724 MTLRGKTLENY
-735 AGKRARRGRALPRG
+735 LGKRALRGRMLPRG
-749 WQKNVTRL
+749 WQKNVTLL

>member
-1 MPSLRAGCLR
+1 MG
-11 FRLMAGPQLTLA
+11 GPQLTLA
-23 PRDKAEV
+23 PRENAET

-73 ELGLAATAKPRKS
+73 ELGLAVTAKPRKS

-95 KFHPHGDAAC
+95 KFHPHGDSAC

-111 LAQPFAYR
+111 LAQSFAYR

-124 GHGNFGAADD
+124 GHGNFGAVDD

-157 ELGQGTVNWADNFDG
+157 ELGQGTVEWTDNFDG

-178 LLPAQLPNLLI
+178 LLPAQLPNVLI

-198 MSTDIPPHNLG
+198 MSTDIPPHNLR
-209 ELAEALERIAARP
+209 ELAVALERIAARP

-227 TLSSL
+227 TLLGL

-238 PTGGV
+238 PTGGE
-243 LITPAEEIREMY
+243 LITPAAEIREIY
-255 RKGHGILRL
+255 RKGQGVLRV
-264 RGTWKREEGTV
+264 RAAWKREEGAV
-275 VIHELPWQVSGSRLL
+275 VVHELPWQVSGSRVL

-316 PVRLILIPRS
+316 PVRLVLAPRS
-326 SRVDVDALIAHL
+326 ARVDAEALMAHL
-338 YATTDLER
+338 FATTDLER
-346 SVRVNLNVIGQDG
+346 SLRVNMNVIGEDG

-365 LRGLLVEWLQ
+365 LRDLLVEWLK

-383 RLEHRENQVSVRL
+383 RLKHRENQVSMRL

-408 LDEVIAIVRYEDDPK
+408 LDEVIRIVRYEENPRD
-423 ARLMKRFNLSAEQ
+423 RLMERFKLSREQ
-436 ADGILN
+436 AEGILN

-448 ARIEEQKLLAEQDEL
+448 ARIEEEKLLAEQDEL
-463 EAEREDLRATLGDRH
+463 EAEREELRTTLADKS
-478 KFDKLMITEF
+478 KFDRLMIDEF
-488 RALAKEHGNKR
+488 RKLAETHGDER

-513 QDEDVTPAEPITV
+513 QDEDVTPAEPVTV
-526 VLSRHGFARAGKG
+526 VLSRHGFARTGKG
-539 HELDSAGLNF
+539 HELDSASLSF
-549 RPGDDLLCDLP
+549 RPGDELLCDLP
-560 CKSNQQVVFLSSE
+560 CKSNQQVVFLSNE

-586 ARTLGEPL
+586 ARTHGEPL

-599 VADGERW
+599 VADGARFV
-606 SGMMGGDPET
+606 GMLGGDPLS

-627 FMAKTG
+627 FLANTG
-633 GLYSRSRS
+633 KLFSRSRS

-646 NLPDKAEPLM
+646 NLPEDSRPLM
-656 PVPSPDGTVRVA
+656 PVPALESDSRVA
-668 AVSDD
+668 AVSED

-682 ELPEAAAGRGVLLI
+682 ELPEAASGRGVLLI
-696 GLKNGERLAAATLI
+696 GLKKSERLAAATVI
-710 GLRDRLIMQCGDRK
+710 GLRDRLIVHCGERK
-724 MTLRGQALESY
+724 MTLRGQALEGY
-735 AGKRARRGRALPRG
+735 LGKRALRGRMLPRG

>member
-1 MPSLRAGCLR
+1 MG
-11 FRLMAGPQLTLA
+11 GPQLTLV
-23 PRDKAEV
+23 PRENAET

-95 KFHPHGDAAC
+95 KFHPHGDSAC

-124 GHGNFGAADD
+124 GHGNFGAVDD

-157 ELGQGTVNWADNFDG
+157 ELGQGTVEWTDNFDG

-178 LLPAQLPNLLI
+178 LLPAQLPNVLI

-198 MSTDIPPHNLG
+198 MSTDIPPHNLR
-209 ELAEALERIAARP
+209 ELAVALERIAARP

-227 TLSSL
+227 TLLGL

-238 PTGGV
+238 PTGGE
-243 LITPAEEIREMY
+243 LITPAAEIGEIY
-255 RKGHGILRL
+255 RKGQGVLRV
-264 RGTWKREEGTV
+264 RAAWKREEGAV
-275 VIHELPWQVSGSRLL
+275 VVHELPWQVSGSRVL

-316 PVRLILIPRS
+316 PVRLVLVPRS
-326 SRVDVDALIAHL
+326 ARVDAEALMAHL
-338 YATTDLER
+338 FATTDLER
-346 SVRVNLNVIGQDG
+346 SLRVNMNVIGEDG

-365 LRGLLVEWLQ
+365 LRDMLAEWLK

-383 RLEHRENQVSVRL
+383 RLKHREDQVSMRL

-408 LDEVIAIVRYEDDPK
+408 LDEVIRIVRYEENPRD
-423 ARLMKRFNLSAEQ
+423 RLMERFKLSREQ
-436 ADGILN
+436 AEGILN

-448 ARIEEQKLLAEQDEL
+448 ARIEEEKLLAEQDEL
-463 EAEREDLRATLGDRH
+463 EAEREVLRTTLADKS
-478 KFDKLMITEF
+478 KFDRLMIDEF
-488 RALAKEHGNKR
+488 RKLAETHGDER

-513 QDEDVTPAEPITV
+513 QDEDVTPAEPVTV
-526 VLSRHGFARAGKG
+526 VLSRHGFARTGKG
-539 HELDSAGLNF
+539 HELDSASLSF
-549 RPGDDLLCDLP
+549 RPGDELLCDLP

-586 ARTLGEPL
+586 ARTHGEPL

-599 VADGERW
+599 VADGARFV
-606 SGMMGGDPET
+606 GVLGGDPQS
-616 RWLVCGTRGHG
+616 RWLVCGNRGHG
-627 FMAKTG
+627 FLANTG
-633 GLYSRSRS
+633 KLFSRSRS

-646 NLPDKAEPLM
+646 NLPEDSRPLM
-656 PVPSPDGTVRVA
+656 PVPALESDSRVA
-668 AVSDD
+668 AVSED

-682 ELPEAAAGRGVLLI
+682 ELPEAASGRGVLLI
-696 GLKNGERLAAATLI
+696 GLKKSERLAAATVI
-710 GLRDRLIMQCGDRK
+710 GLRDRLIVHCGERK
-724 MTLRGQALESY
+724 MTLRGQTLEGY
-735 AGKRARRGRALPRG
+735 LGKRALRGRMLPRG
-749 WQKNVTRL
+749 WQNNVTRL

>member
-1 MPSLRAGCLR
+1 MG
-11 FRLMAGPQLTLA
+11 GPQLTLV
-23 PRDKAEV
+23 PRENAET

-95 KFHPHGDAAC
+95 KFHPHGDSAC

-124 GHGNFGAADD
+124 GHGNFGAVDD

-157 ELGQGTVNWADNFDG
+157 ELGQGTVEWTDNFDG

-178 LLPAQLPNLLI
+178 LLPARLPNVLI

-198 MSTDIPPHNLG
+198 MSTDIPPHNLR
-209 ELAEALERIAARP
+209 ELAVALERIAARP

-227 TLSSL
+227 TLLGL

-238 PTGGV
+238 PTGGE
-243 LITPAEEIREMY
+243 LITPAAEIGEIY
-255 RKGHGILRL
+255 RKGQGVLRV
-264 RGTWKREEGTV
+264 RAAWKREEGAV
-275 VIHELPWQVSGSRLL
+275 VVHELPWQVSGSRVL

-316 PVRLILIPRS
+316 PVRLVLVPRS
-326 SRVDVDALIAHL
+326 ARVDAEALMAHL
-338 YATTDLER
+338 FATTDLER
-346 SVRVNLNVIGQDG
+346 SLRVNMNVIGEDG

-365 LRGLLVEWLQ
+365 LRDMLVEWLK

-383 RLEHRENQVSVRL
+383 RLKHREDQVSMRL

-408 LDEVIAIVRYEDDPK
+408 LDEVIRIVRYEENPRD
-423 ARLMKRFNLSAEQ
+423 RLMEHFKLSREQ
-436 ADGILN
+436 AEGILN

-448 ARIEEQKLLAEQDEL
+448 ARIEEEKLLAEQDEL
-463 EAEREDLRATLGDRH
+463 EAEREELRTTLADKS
-478 KFDKLMITEF
+478 KFDRLMIDEF
-488 RALAKEHGNKR
+488 RKLAETHGDER

-513 QDEDVTPAEPITV
+513 QDEDVTPAEPVTV
-526 VLSRHGFARAGKG
+526 VLSRHGFARTGKG
-539 HELDSAGLNF
+539 HELDSASLSF
-549 RPGDDLLCDLP
+549 RPGDELLCDLP
-560 CKSNQQVVFLSSE
+560 CRSNQQVVFLSNE

-586 ARTLGEPL
+586 ARTHGEPL

-599 VADGERW
+599 VADGARFV
-606 SGMMGGDPET
+606 GVLGGDPQS
-616 RWLVCGTRGHG
+616 RWLVCGNRGHG
-627 FMAKTG
+627 FLANTG
-633 GLYSRSRS
+633 KLFSRSRS

-646 NLPDKAEPLM
+646 NLPEDSRPLM
-656 PVPSPDGTVRVA
+656 PVPALESDSRVA
-668 AVSDD
+668 AVSED

-682 ELPEAAAGRGVLLI
+682 ELPEAASGRGVLLI
-696 GLKNGERLAAATLI
+696 GLKKSERLAAATVI
-710 GLRDRLIMQCGDRK
+710 GLRDRLIVHCGERK
-724 MTLRGQALESY
+724 MTLRGQTLEGY
-735 AGKRARRGRALPRG
+735 LGKRALRGRMLPRG
-749 WQKNVTRL
+749 WQNNVTRL

>member
-1 MPSLRAGCLR
+1 MG
-11 FRLMAGPQLTLA
+11 GPQLTLV
-23 PRDKAEV
+23 PRENAET

-95 KFHPHGDAAC
+95 KFHPHGDSAC

-124 GHGNFGAADD
+124 GHGNFGAVDD

-157 ELGQGTVNWADNFDG
+157 ELGQGTVEWTDNFDG

-178 LLPAQLPNLLI
+178 LLPAQLPNVLI

-198 MSTDIPPHNLG
+198 MSTDIPPHNLR
-209 ELAEALERIAARP
+209 ELAVALERIAARP

-227 TLSSL
+227 TLLGL

-238 PTGGV
+238 PTGGE
-243 LITPAEEIREMY
+243 LITPAAEIGEIY
-255 RKGHGILRL
+255 RKGQGVLRV
-264 RGTWKREEGTV
+264 RAAWKREEGAV
-275 VIHELPWQVSGSRLL
+275 VVHELPWQVSGSRVL

-316 PVRLILIPRS
+316 PVRLVLVPRS
-326 SRVDVDALIAHL
+326 ARVDADALMAHL
-338 YATTDLER
+338 FATTDLER
-346 SVRVNLNVIGQDG
+346 SLRVNMNVIGEDG

-365 LRGLLVEWLQ
+365 LRDMLAEWLK

-383 RLEHRENQVSVRL
+383 RLKHREDQVSMRL

-408 LDEVIAIVRYEDDPK
+408 LDEVIRIVRYEENPRD
-423 ARLMKRFNLSAEQ
+423 RLMERFKLSREQ
-436 ADGILN
+436 AEGILN

-448 ARIEEQKLLAEQDEL
+448 ARIEEEKLLAEQDEL
-463 EAEREDLRATLGDRH
+463 EAEREVLRTTLADKS
-478 KFDKLMITEF
+478 KFDRLMIDEF
-488 RALAKEHGNKR
+488 RKLAETHGDER
-499 RTRIVDSAPPAAAF
+499 RTRIVDGAPPAAAF
-513 QDEDVTPAEPITV
+513 QDEDVTPAEPVTV
-526 VLSRHGFARAGKG
+526 VLSRHGFARTGKG
-539 HELDSAGLNF
+539 HELDSASLSF
-549 RPGDDLLCDLP
+549 RPGDELLCDLP

-586 ARTLGEPL
+586 ARTHGEPL

-599 VADGERW
+599 VADGARFV
-606 SGMMGGDPET
+606 GVLGGDPQS

-627 FMAKTG
+627 FLANTG
-633 GLYSRSRS
+633 KLFSRSRS

-646 NLPDKAEPLM
+646 NLPEDSRPLM
-656 PVPSPDGTVRVA
+656 PVPALESDSRVA
-668 AVSDD
+668 AVSED
-673 GRLLLFPAE
+673 GRLLLFPAA
-682 ELPEAAAGRGVLLI
+682 ELPEAASGRGVLLI
-696 GLKNGERLAAATLI
+696 GLKKSERLAAATVI
-710 GLRDRLIMQCGDRK
+710 GLRDRLIVHCGERK
-724 MTLRGQALESY
+724 MTLRGQTLEGY
-735 AGKRARRGRALPRG
+735 LGKRALRGRMLPRG

>member
-1 MPSLRAGCLR
+1 MG
-11 FRLMAGPQLTLA
+11 GPQLTLV
-23 PRDKAEV
+23 PRENAET

-95 KFHPHGDAAC
+95 KFHPHGDSAC

-124 GHGNFGAADD
+124 GHGNFGAVDD

-157 ELGQGTVNWADNFDG
+157 ELGQGTVEWTDNFDG

-178 LLPAQLPNLLI
+178 LLPAQLPNVLI

-198 MSTDIPPHNLG
+198 MSTDIPPHNLR
-209 ELAEALERIAARP
+209 ELAVALERIAARP

-227 TLSSL
+227 TLLGL

-238 PTGGV
+238 PTGGE
-243 LITPAEEIREMY
+243 LITPAAEIGEIY
-255 RKGHGILRL
+255 RKGQGVLRV
-264 RGTWKREEGTV
+264 RAVWKREEGAV
-275 VIHELPWQVSGSRLL
+275 VVHELPWQVSGSRVL

-316 PVRLILIPRS
+316 PVRLVLVPRS
-326 SRVDVDALIAHL
+326 ARVDAEALMAHL
-338 YATTDLER
+338 FATTDLER
-346 SVRVNLNVIGQDG
+346 SLRVNMNVIGEDG

-365 LRGLLVEWLQ
+365 LRDMLAEWLK

-383 RLEHRENQVSVRL
+383 RLKHREDQVSMRL

-408 LDEVIAIVRYEDDPK
+408 LDEVIRIVRYEENPRD
-423 ARLMKRFNLSAEQ
+423 RLMERFKLSREQ
-436 ADGILN
+436 AEGILN

-448 ARIEEQKLLAEQDEL
+448 ARIEEEKLLAEQDEL
-463 EAEREDLRATLGDRH
+463 EAEREELRTTLADKP
-478 KFDKLMITEF
+478 KFDKLMIDEF
-488 RALAKEHGNKR
+488 RKLAETHGDER

-513 QDEDVTPAEPITV
+513 QDEDVTPAEPVTV
-526 VLSRHGFARAGKG
+526 VLSRHGFARTGKG
-539 HELDSAGLNF
+539 HELDSASLSF
-549 RPGDDLLCDLP
+549 RPGDELLCDLP
-560 CKSNQQVVFLSSE
+560 CKSNQQVVFLSNE

-586 ARTLGEPL
+586 ARTHGEPL

-599 VADGERW
+599 VADGARFV
-606 SGMMGGDPET
+606 GVLGGDPQS

-627 FMAKTG
+627 FLANTG
-633 GLYSRSRS
+633 KLFSRSRS

-646 NLPDKAEPLM
+646 NLPEDSRPLM
-656 PVPSPDGTVRVA
+656 PVPALESDSRVA
-668 AVSDD
+668 AVSED

-682 ELPEAAAGRGVLLI
+682 EMPEAASGRGVLLI
-696 GLKNGERLAAATLI
+696 GLKKSERLAAATVI
-710 GLRDRLIMQCGDRK
+710 GLRDRLIVHCGERK
-724 MTLRGQALESY
+724 MTLRGQTLEGY
-735 AGKRARRGRALPRG
+735 LGKRALRGRMLPRG